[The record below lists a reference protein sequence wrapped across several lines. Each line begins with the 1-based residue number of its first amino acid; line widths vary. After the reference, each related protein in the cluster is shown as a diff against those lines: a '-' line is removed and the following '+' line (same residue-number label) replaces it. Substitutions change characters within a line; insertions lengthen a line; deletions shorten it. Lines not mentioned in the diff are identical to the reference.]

1 MKWNQ
6 LLRKEFT
13 EIIKSKKILIP
24 IIAVL
29 FVPIL
34 YAGMFLWAFWD
45 PYKQLDDLPVAVVNL
60 DKGAVFDGKPI
71 EVGKGLVDNLK
82 DNTSFK
88 WEFVSEKEAEKGM
101 EGRKYYML
109 VRIPDDFSSNA
120 TTLLKDDPKP
130 LNLEYIPNESLNFL
144 SSQIGGTAIE
154 KIKGEVSS
162 TLTKT
167 YAEKMFDSI
176 QDVSKGL
183 ADGAEGANKL
193 HDGSS
198 ELHDG
203 SSKVTDGLHTLQGKS
218 GEMKDGA
225 QKLADGSN
233 KLVDGSGKV
242 TNGLNTL
249 NSKTGEMQTG
259 IGKLVDGS
267 GKVTDGLHVLN
278 SNVGIGKLVSGSG
291 KVTDGLH
298 VLNSNAGIGKLVS
311 GSGKVTDGLHVL
323 NSNAGIGKLVDG
335 SGKVTD
341 GLHALNSNAGIG
353 KLVDGSGKVTNGLN
367 MLNSKTGEMQTGI
380 GKLVSGSGKVT
391 DGLNTLN
398 SKTGEMQKGIGEL
411 RDGSEKVTG
420 GLNELVSKS
429 GDLKTGTTDLSN
441 GMGKLV
447 EGRSQLEK
455 GSQEIQKGLQDLNSN
470 VQKSAAGLEEMQSK
484 VPSILNTVNE
494 KIDGA
499 GANVNQLNELTQ
511 STAGDAKTAAQD
523 VANLQ
528 KQIESLP
535 KEYQEQLQPFITSAV
550 KSTATVQ
557 QKAAGVAGGTNKLN
571 EEVKQLKGEIHQTTN
586 GLQNK
591 LPNPEG
597 VKTLAGGIEK
607 LTNAQNE
614 FVSKFHGFGEGLDKA
629 KIGANKLKDGSVQL
643 IDGVT
648 QLQSGSGK
656 VTAGLGELYAGANQM
671 AGGINQLADGSA
683 QVTGGLGTVSERA
696 NQMAG
701 GINQLADGSS
711 QVTGGLGT
719 VSVGVSKLA
728 DGSGQVTDGLGTVS
742 VGVSKL
748 ADGSGQVTG
757 GLGTVSVGVSKL
769 ADGSSQVTGGL
780 GTVSVAVNQLAD
792 GSSQVTGGLG
802 TLSAGANQMSGG
814 ITQLTDGSSQVT
826 TGLGTLNG
834 GLNQMSTGSTQ
845 LIDGVN
851 KLADGSGKVTDG
863 LVKVNDGSGELAEK
877 LGEGAEKTGEVK
889 GTDKTYDMFAS
900 PVKVKTEKMAEVPN
914 YGTGF
919 TPYFLSLGLFVGA
932 LLLSI
937 VYPLRDTVGVPKSGF
952 SWFISKFGVL
962 LSVGIIQAIVAD
974 VILLFGLGVEVQS
987 IPYFIL
993 FSIVTSLAFIA
1004 LIQCLVTA
1012 FGDAGRFIAII
1023 TLIIQLTTSAGT
1035 FPLEL
1040 IPKFLQPF
1048 NAWLPMTYS
1057 VSGLKAVVSSG
1068 DFNFMWQNIGMLM
1081 IFIVVLSLGTIA
1093 SLTLMHKRQFKN
1105 VAENQSV
1112 EA

>member
-1 MKWNQ
+1 MKGNQ

-13 EIIKSKKILIP
+13 QIIKSKKILIP

-88 WEFVSEKEAEKGM
+88 WEFVSEKEAKRGM

-203 SSKVTDGLHTLQGKS
+203 SSKVTDGLHTLQEKS
-218 GEMKDGA
+218 GEMKDGV

-249 NSKTGEMQTG
+249 NSKTGEMQIG

-267 GKVTDGLHVLN
+267 GKVTNGLNTLN
-278 SNVGIGKLVSGSG
+278 SKTGEMQIGIGKLV
-291 KVTDGLH
+291 D
-298 VLNSNAGIGKLVS
+298 

-353 KLVDGSGKVTNGLN
+353 KLVDGSGKVTDGLHA
-367 MLNSKTGEMQTGI
+367 LNSNAGI
-380 GKLVSGSGKVT
+380 GKLVDGSGKVT

-398 SKTGEMQKGIGEL
+398 SKTGEL

-420 GLNELVSKS
+420 GLNKLVSKS
-429 GDLKTGTTDLSN
+429 GELKTGTTDLSN

-447 EGRSQLEK
+447 EGQSQLEK
-455 GSQEIQKGLQDLNSN
+455 GSQEIQKGLQELNSS

-511 STAGDAKTAAQD
+511 STAGDAKNAAQE

-535 KEYQEQLQPFITSAV
+535 KEYQEQLQPFVTSAV

-586 GLQNK
+586 GLQKN
-591 LPNPEG
+591 LPNPAG
-597 VKTLAGGIEK
+597 IKTLAGGIEK
-607 LTNAQNE
+607 LTSAQNE
-614 FVSKFHGFGEGLDKA
+614 FVSKFHGFGEGLDNA
-629 KIGANKLKDGSVQL
+629 KIGADKLKDGSVQL

-648 QLQSGSGK
+648 QLQSGSEK
-656 VTAGLGELYAGANQM
+656 VTAGLGQLSAGVNQ
-671 AGGINQLADGSA
+671 
-683 QVTGGLGTVSERA
+683 
-696 NQMAG
+696 
-701 GINQLADGSS
+701 
-711 QVTGGLGT
+711 
-719 VSVGVSKLA
+719 LA
-728 DGSGQVTDGLGTVS
+728 DGSGQVTGGLGTLS

-757 GLGTVSVGVSKL
+757 GLGTLSVGVTK
-769 ADGSSQVTGGL
+769 
-780 GTVSVAVNQLAD
+780 LAD

-802 TLSAGANQMSGG
+802 TLSAGVNQLADGSGQVTGGLGTLSAGANQMAGG
-814 ITQLTDGSSQVT
+814 VNQLADGSSQVTDGLGTLSVGANQMAGGVNQLADGSNQVT

-834 GLNQMSTGSTQ
+834 GLNKMSTGSTQ

-863 LVKVNDGSGELAEK
+863 LEKVNDGSGELAEK

-1068 DFNFMWQNIGMLM
+1068 DFNFMWQNVGVLM

-1093 SLTLMHKRQFKN
+1093 SLTWMHKRQFRN
-1105 VAENQSV
+1105 IAENQSI

>member
-45 PYKQLDDLPVAVVNL
+45 PYEQLDDLPVAVVNL

-88 WEFVSEKEAEKGM
+88 WEFVSEKEAKKGM

-109 VRIPDDFSSNA
+109 VRIPDNFSSNA

-193 HDGSS
+193 HDGSN

-218 GEMKDGA
+218 GEMKDGVG
-225 QKLADGSN
+225 KLADGSN

-249 NSKTGEMQTG
+249 NSKTGEMQ
-259 IGKLVDGS
+259 I
-267 GKVTDGLHVLN
+267 
-278 SNVGIGKLVSGSG
+278 
-291 KVTDGLH
+291 
-298 VLNSNAGIGKLVS
+298 
-311 GSGKVTDGLHVL
+311 
-323 NSNAGIGKLVDG
+323 
-335 SGKVTD
+335 
-341 GLHALNSNAGIG
+341 GIG

-367 MLNSKTGEMQTGI
+367 TLNSKTGEMQIGI
-380 GKLVSGSGKVT
+380 GKLVDGSGKVT

-411 RDGSEKVTG
+411 HDGSEKVTG
-420 GLNELVSKS
+420 GLNKLVSKS
-429 GDLKTGTTDLSN
+429 GELKTGTTDLSN
-441 GMGKLV
+441 GMEQLV
-447 EGRSQLEK
+447 GGQRQLEEA
-455 GSQEIQKGLQDLNSN
+455 SQEIEKGLQDLNSK
-470 VQKSAAGLEEMQSK
+470 VKSSAAALEEMQSK
-484 VPSILNTVNE
+484 GPSILNTVNE

-511 STAGDAKTAAQD
+511 STAGDAKNAAQD

-535 KEYQEQLQPFITSAV
+535 KEYQEQLQPFITNAV
-550 KSTATVQ
+550 KNTATVQ

-571 EEVKQLKGEIHQTTN
+571 EEVKQLKGEIDQKTSDT
-586 GLQNK
+586 QNK
-591 LPNPEG
+591 LPDTEKLDSLTDN
-597 VKTLAGGIEK
+597 IEK
-607 LTNAQNE
+607 LASIQKG
-614 FVSKFHGFGEGLDKA
+614 FVGNFQGFGKNLNAA
-629 KIGANKLKDGSVQL
+629 KEGANQFKNESGQL
-643 IDGVT
+643 IDAIN
-648 QLQSGSGK
+648 QLADGSGK
-656 VTAGLGELYAGANQM
+656 VTGGLGALSAGANQM
-671 AGGINQLADGSA
+671 AGGVNQLA
-683 QVTGGLGTVSERA
+683 
-696 NQMAG
+696 N
-701 GINQLADGSS
+701 GSS

-719 VSVGVSKLA
+719 LSAGA
-728 DGSGQVTDGLGTVS
+728 NQM
-742 VGVSKL
+742 
-748 ADGSGQVTG
+748 AG
-757 GLGTVSVGVSKL
+757 G
-769 ADGSSQVTGGL
+769 
-780 GTVSVAVNQLAD
+780 VNQLAD

-802 TLSAGANQMSGG
+802 TLSVGANQMAGG
-814 ITQLTDGSSQVT
+814 VNQLADGSNQVT

-1068 DFNFMWQNIGMLM
+1068 DFNFMWQNVGVLM

-1093 SLTLMHKRQFKN
+1093 SLTWMHKRQFRN
-1105 VAENQSV
+1105 IAENQSI

>member
-1 MKWNQ
+1 MKGNQ

-60 DKGAVFDGKPI
+60 DKGAVFDGKSI

-82 DNTSFK
+82 DNKSFK
-88 WEFVSEKEAEKGM
+88 WEFVSEKEAKKGM
-101 EGRKYYML
+101 EARKYYML

-120 TTLLKDDPKP
+120 TTLLKDNPKP

-154 KIKGEVSS
+154 KIKTEVSS

-218 GEMKDGA
+218 GEMKDGV

-242 TNGLNTL
+242 TNGLNVL
-249 NSKTGEMQTG
+249 NSKTGEMQ
-259 IGKLVDGS
+259 V
-267 GKVTDGLHVLN
+267 
-278 SNVGIGKLVSGSG
+278 
-291 KVTDGLH
+291 
-298 VLNSNAGIGKLVS
+298 
-311 GSGKVTDGLHVL
+311 
-323 NSNAGIGKLVDG
+323 
-335 SGKVTD
+335 
-341 GLHALNSNAGIG
+341 GIG

-367 MLNSKTGEMQTGI
+367 TLNSKTSEMQAGI
-380 GKLVSGSGKVT
+380 GKLVDGSGKVT

-411 RDGSEKVTG
+411 HDGSEKLTG
-420 GLNELVSKS
+420 GLNKLVSKS
-429 GDLKTGTTDLSN
+429 GELQTGTTDLSN
-441 GMGKLV
+441 GMEQLV
-447 EGRSQLEK
+447 GGQNQLEVA
-455 GSQEIQKGLQDLNSN
+455 SQKIEKGLQDLNSK
-470 VQKSAAGLEEMQSK
+470 VKSSAAGLEEIQSK
-484 VPSILNTVNE
+484 GPSILNTVNE

-511 STAGDAKTAAQD
+511 STAGDAKNAEQE
-523 VANLQ
+523 VVNLQ

-571 EEVKQLKGEIHQTTN
+571 EEVKQLKGEINQKTSDA
-586 GLQNK
+586 QNK
-591 LPNPEG
+591 LPNTAKLDSLTE
-597 VKTLAGGIEK
+597 GIEK
-607 LTNAQNE
+607 LASAQKG
-614 FVSKFHGFGEGLDKA
+614 FVENFQGFGKNLNVA
-629 KIGANKLKDGSVQL
+629 KEGANKFKNESGQL
-643 IDGVT
+643 IDAIN
-648 QLQSGSGK
+648 QLADGSGK
-656 VTAGLGELYAGANQM
+656 VTGGLGALSAGANQM
-671 AGGINQLADGSA
+671 AGG
-683 QVTGGLGTVSERA
+683 VH
-696 NQMAG
+696 
-701 GINQLADGSS
+701 QLADGSS
-711 QVTGGLGT
+711 QVTGGLGQL
-719 VSVGVSKLA
+719 SAGA
-728 DGSGQVTDGLGTVS
+728 NQM
-742 VGVSKL
+742 
-748 ADGSGQVTG
+748 AG
-757 GLGTVSVGVSKL
+757 G
-769 ADGSSQVTGGL
+769 
-780 GTVSVAVNQLAD
+780 VNQLAD
-792 GSSQVTGGLG
+792 GSSKVTGGLG
-802 TLSAGANQMSGG
+802 TLSVGANQMAGG
-814 ITQLTDGSSQVT
+814 VNQLADGSGQVT

-834 GLNQMSTGSTQ
+834 GLNQMSNGSTQ

-962 LSVGIIQAIVAD
+962 LSVGIIQAVVAD

-1023 TLIIQLTTSAGT
+1023 TLIMQLTTSAGT

-1068 DFNFMWQNIGMLM
+1068 DFDFMWQNIGMLM

>member
-1 MKWNQ
+1 MKGNQ

-82 DNTSFK
+82 DNKSFK
-88 WEFVSEKEAEKGM
+88 WEFVSEKEAKKGM

-120 TTLLKDDPKP
+120 TTLLKDNPKP

-154 KIKGEVSS
+154 KIKTEVSS

-176 QDVSKGL
+176 KDVSKGL
-183 ADGAEGANKL
+183 ADGAEGANEL

-218 GEMKDGA
+218 GEMKDGV

-233 KLVDGSGKV
+233 KLVDESGKV

-259 IGKLVDGS
+259 IGKLQDGS
-267 GKVTDGLHVLN
+267 GKVTG
-278 SNVGIGKLVSGSG
+278 
-291 KVTDGLH
+291 
-298 VLNSNAGIGKLVS
+298 
-311 GSGKVTDGLHVL
+311 
-323 NSNAGIGKLVDG
+323 
-335 SGKVTD
+335 
-341 GLHALNSNAGIG
+341 
-353 KLVDGSGKVTNGLN
+353 
-367 MLNSKTGEMQTGI
+367 
-380 GKLVSGSGKVT
+380 
-391 DGLNTLN
+391 GLNTLN
-398 SKTGEMQKGIGEL
+398 SKTGEL

-420 GLNELVSKS
+420 GLNKLVSKS
-429 GDLKTGTTDLSN
+429 GELQTGTTNLSN

-447 EGRSQLEK
+447 EGQSQLEK
-455 GSQEIQKGLQDLNSN
+455 GSQAIQKGLQDLNSN
-470 VQKSAAGLEEMQSK
+470 VQNSAAGLEEMQSK
-484 VPSILNTVNE
+484 VPSILNAVNE

-499 GANVNQLNELTQ
+499 GENVNQLNELTQ
-511 STAGDAKTAAQD
+511 STAGDAKNAAQE

-528 KQIESLP
+528 KKIESLP

-557 QKAAGVAGGTNKLN
+557 QKATGVAGGTNKLN
-571 EEVKQLKGEIHQTTN
+571 EEVKQLKGEIDQKTS

-591 LPNPEG
+591 LPNSEG
-597 VKTLAGGIEK
+597 VKTLADGIEK

-614 FVSKFHGFGEGLDKA
+614 FVSKFYGFGEGLDNA
-629 KIGANKLKDGSVQL
+629 KIGADKLKDGSVQL
-643 IDGVT
+643 IDGIT

-656 VTAGLGELYAGANQM
+656 VTAGLGQLSAG
-671 AGGINQLADGSA
+671 
-683 QVTGGLGTVSERA
+683 
-696 NQMAG
+696 
-701 GINQLADGSS
+701 
-711 QVTGGLGT
+711 
-719 VSVGVSKLA
+719 
-728 DGSGQVTDGLGTVS
+728 
-742 VGVSKL
+742 
-748 ADGSGQVTG
+748 
-757 GLGTVSVGVSKL
+757 
-769 ADGSSQVTGGL
+769 
-780 GTVSVAVNQLAD
+780 VNQLVD

-802 TLSAGANQMSGG
+802 TLSVGTSQMTGG
-814 ITQLTDGSSQVT
+814 ITQLADGSSQVT

-834 GLNQMSTGSTQ
+834 GLNKMSTGSTQ

-993 FSIVTSLAFIA
+993 FSIITSLAFIA

-1023 TLIIQLTTSAGT
+1023 TLIMQLTTSAGT

>member
-88 WEFVSEKEAEKGM
+88 WEFVSEKEAKKGM

-109 VRIPDDFSSNA
+109 VRIPDNFSSNA

-183 ADGAEGANKL
+183 ADGAEGASKL

-218 GEMKDGA
+218 GEMKDGV

-249 NSKTGEMQTG
+249 NSKTGEMQIG

-267 GKVTDGLHVLN
+267 GKVTVGLNTLN
-278 SNVGIGKLVSGSG
+278 SKTGEMQK
-291 KVTDGLH
+291 
-298 VLNSNAGIGKLVS
+298 
-311 GSGKVTDGLHVL
+311 
-323 NSNAGIGKLVDG
+323 GIGKLVDG
-335 SGKVTD
+335 SGK
-341 GLHALNSNAGIG
+341 L
-353 KLVDGSGKVTNGLN
+353 TNGLIT
-367 MLNSKTGEMQTGI
+367 LNSKTSEMQTGI
-380 GKLVSGSGKVT
+380 GKLVDGSGKVT

-398 SKTGEMQKGIGEL
+398 SKTGEL

-420 GLNELVSKS
+420 GLNQLVSKS
-429 GDLKTGTTDLSN
+429 GELKAGTTDLSN
-441 GMGKLV
+441 GMGKLA
-447 EGRSQLEK
+447 EGQSQLEK

-484 VPSILNTVNE
+484 IPSILNTVNE

-511 STAGDAKTAAQD
+511 STAGDAKNAAQEI
-523 VANLQ
+523 ANLQ

-535 KEYQEQLQPFITSAV
+535 KEYQEQLQPYITNAA

-557 QKAAGVAGGTNKLN
+557 QKATGVAGGTNKLN

-614 FVSKFHGFGEGLDKA
+614 FVSKFHGFGEGLDNA
-629 KIGANKLKDGSVQL
+629 KIGADKLKDGSVQL

-656 VTAGLGELYAGANQM
+656 VTAGLGQLSAGVNQLADGSNQVTGGLGTLSAGANQM
-671 AGGINQLADGSA
+671 AGG
-683 QVTGGLGTVSERA
+683 V
-696 NQMAG
+696 
-701 GINQLADGSS
+701 NQLADGSS

-719 VSVGVSKLA
+719 VSA
-728 DGSGQVTDGLGTVS
+728 
-742 VGVSKL
+742 GVSKL

-757 GLGTVSVGVSKL
+757 GLGTVSVV
-769 ADGSSQVTGGL
+769 VT
-780 GTVSVAVNQLAD
+780 QLAD

-802 TLSAGANQMSGG
+802 TLSAGANQMAGG
-814 ITQLTDGSSQVT
+814 VNQLADGSSQVTGGLGTLSVGANQMTGGVNQLADGSGQVT

-834 GLNQMSTGSTQ
+834 GLNKMSTGSTQ

-974 VILLFGLGVEVQS
+974 IILLFGLGVEVQS

-1068 DFNFMWQNIGMLM
+1068 DFNFMWQNVGILM

-1093 SLTLMHKRQFKN
+1093 SLTWMHKRQFRN
-1105 VAENQSV
+1105 IAENQSV

>member
-82 DNTSFK
+82 DNKSFK
-88 WEFVSEKEAEKGM
+88 WEFVSEKEAKKGM

-109 VRIPDDFSSNA
+109 VRIPNDFSSNA

-218 GEMKDGA
+218 GEMKDGVG
-225 QKLADGSN
+225 KLADGSN
-233 KLVDGSGKV
+233 KLVDGSGKVTAGLNTLNSKTGIGKLQDGSGKVTDGLNTLNGKTGEMQTGIGKLVDGSGKV

-249 NSKTGEMQTG
+249 NSKTGE
-259 IGKLVDGS
+259 
-267 GKVTDGLHVLN
+267 
-278 SNVGIGKLVSGSG
+278 
-291 KVTDGLH
+291 
-298 VLNSNAGIGKLVS
+298 
-311 GSGKVTDGLHVL
+311 
-323 NSNAGIGKLVDG
+323 
-335 SGKVTD
+335 
-341 GLHALNSNAGIG
+341 
-353 KLVDGSGKVTNGLN
+353 
-367 MLNSKTGEMQTGI
+367 
-380 GKLVSGSGKVT
+380 
-391 DGLNTLN
+391 
-398 SKTGEMQKGIGEL
+398 L

-420 GLNELVSKS
+420 GLNKLVSKS
-429 GDLKTGTTDLSN
+429 GELQTGTTDLSN
-441 GMGKLV
+441 GMGKLA
-447 EGRSQLEK
+447 EGKSQLEK
-455 GSQEIQKGLQDLNSN
+455 GSQEIQKGLQELNSN
-470 VQKSAAGLEEMQSK
+470 VQKSAVGLEEMQSK

-511 STAGDAKTAAQD
+511 STAGDAKNAAQE

-535 KEYQEQLQPFITSAV
+535 KEYQEQLQPFVTSAV

-557 QKAAGVAGGTNKLN
+557 QKATGVAGGTNKLN
-571 EEVKQLKGEIHQTTN
+571 EEVKQLTGEIHQTTN

-591 LPNPEG
+591 LPNPAG
-597 VKTLAGGIEK
+597 VKTLAGGVEK

-629 KIGANKLKDGSVQL
+629 KIGADKLKDGSVQL

-656 VTAGLGELYAGANQM
+656 VTAGLGQLSAGA
-671 AGGINQLADGSA
+671 NQLADGSN
-683 QVTGGLGTVSERA
+683 QVTGGLGTLSVGA

-719 VSVGVSKLA
+719 LSVGVTKLA
-728 DGSGQVTDGLGTVS
+728 DGS
-742 VGVSKL
+742 
-748 ADGSGQVTG
+748 
-757 GLGTVSVGVSKL
+757 
-769 ADGSSQVTGGL
+769 
-780 GTVSVAVNQLAD
+780 N
-792 GSSQVTGGLG
+792 
-802 TLSAGANQMSGG
+802 
-814 ITQLTDGSSQVT
+814 QVT
-826 TGLGTLNG
+826 TGLGALNG
-834 GLNQMSTGSTQ
+834 GLNKMSTGSTQ

-1068 DFNFMWQNIGMLM
+1068 DFDFMWQNVGVLM

-1093 SLTLMHKRQFKN
+1093 SLTWMHKRQFRN
-1105 VAENQSV
+1105 IAENQSV

>member
-1 MKWNQ
+1 MKGNQ

-82 DNTSFK
+82 DNKSFK
-88 WEFVSEKEAEKGM
+88 WEFVSEKEAKKGM

-120 TTLLKDDPKP
+120 TTLLKDNPKP

-154 KIKGEVSS
+154 KIKTEVSS

-176 QDVSKGL
+176 KDVSKGL
-183 ADGAEGANKL
+183 ADGAEGASKL

-218 GEMKDGA
+218 GEMKDGV

-233 KLVDGSGKV
+233 KLVDGSGKVTNGLNVLNSKTGEMQVGIGKLVDGSGKV

-249 NSKTGEMQTG
+249 NSKTGEMQIG

-267 GKVTDGLHVLN
+267 GKVTDGLH
-278 SNVGIGKLVSGSG
+278 
-291 KVTDGLH
+291 
-298 VLNSNAGIGKLVS
+298 A
-311 GSGKVTDGLHVL
+311 L

-353 KLVDGSGKVTNGLN
+353 KLVDGSGKVT
-367 MLNSKTGEMQTGI
+367 
-380 GKLVSGSGKVT
+380 

-398 SKTGEMQKGIGEL
+398 SKTGEL

-420 GLNELVSKS
+420 GLNKLVSKS
-429 GDLKTGTTDLSN
+429 GELKTGTTDLSN

-447 EGRSQLEK
+447 EGQSQLEE
-455 GSQEIQKGLQDLNSN
+455 GSQAIQKGLQELNSN

-511 STAGDAKTAAQD
+511 STAGDAKNAAQE

-586 GLQNK
+586 GLQKN
-591 LPNPEG
+591 LPNPAG
-597 VKTLAGGIEK
+597 IKTLAGGIEK
-607 LTNAQNE
+607 LTSAQNE
-614 FVSKFHGFGEGLDKA
+614 FVSKFHGFGEGLDNA
-629 KIGANKLKDGSVQL
+629 KIGADKLKDGSVQL

-656 VTAGLGELYAGANQM
+656 VTAGLGQLSAGVNQ
-671 AGGINQLADGSA
+671 
-683 QVTGGLGTVSERA
+683 
-696 NQMAG
+696 
-701 GINQLADGSS
+701 
-711 QVTGGLGT
+711 
-719 VSVGVSKLA
+719 LA
-728 DGSGQVTDGLGTVS
+728 DGSGQVTGGLGTLS

-757 GLGTVSVGVSKL
+757 GLGTLSVGVTK
-769 ADGSSQVTGGL
+769 
-780 GTVSVAVNQLAD
+780 LAD

-802 TLSAGANQMSGG
+802 TLSAGANQMAGG
-814 ITQLTDGSSQVT
+814 VNQLADGSSQVT
-826 TGLGTLNG
+826 DGLGTLSVGANQMAGGVNQLADGSNQVTTSLGTLNG
-834 GLNQMSTGSTQ
+834 GLNKMSTGSTQ

-851 KLADGSGKVTDG
+851 KLADGSGQVTDG

-993 FSIVTSLAFIA
+993 FSIITSLAFIA

-1023 TLIIQLTTSAGT
+1023 TLIMQLTTSAGT

-1068 DFNFMWQNIGMLM
+1068 DFDFMWQNIGMLM

>member
-1 MKWNQ
+1 MKGNQ

-13 EIIKSKKILIP
+13 QIIKSKKILIP

-88 WEFVSEKEAEKGM
+88 WEFVSEKKKKKGM

-120 TTLLKDDPKP
+120 TTLLKDEPKP

-154 KIKGEVSS
+154 KIKGEVAS

-183 ADGAEGANKL
+183 ADGAEGASKL
-193 HDGSS
+193 HDGSN

-218 GEMKDGA
+218 GEMKDGV

-233 KLVDGSGKV
+233 KLQDGSGKV
-242 TNGLNTL
+242 TAGLNTL
-249 NSKTGEMQTG
+249 NSKSG
-259 IGKLVDGS
+259 IGKLQD
-267 GKVTDGLHVLN
+267 
-278 SNVGIGKLVSGSG
+278 
-291 KVTDGLH
+291 
-298 VLNSNAGIGKLVS
+298 
-311 GSGKVTDGLHVL
+311 
-323 NSNAGIGKLVDG
+323 
-335 SGKVTD
+335 
-341 GLHALNSNAGIG
+341 
-353 KLVDGSGKVTNGLN
+353 
-367 MLNSKTGEMQTGI
+367 
-380 GKLVSGSGKVT
+380 GSGKVT

-398 SKTGEMQKGIGEL
+398 SKTGEMQKGISEL
-411 RDGSEKVTG
+411 HDGSEKVTN
-420 GLNELVSKS
+420 GLSILVSKT
-429 GDLKTGTTDLSN
+429 GELKTGTTELSN
-441 GMGKLV
+441 GMEKLV
-447 EGRSQLEK
+447 GGQSQLEK
-455 GSQEIQKGLQDLNSN
+455 GSQEIQKGLQELNN
-470 VQKSAAGLEEMQSK
+470 KVQNSVAGLGEMQLK

-494 KIDGA
+494 KIDGT

-511 STAGDAKTAAQD
+511 STAGDAKNAAQD

-535 KEYQEQLQPFITSAV
+535 KEYQEQLQPFITNAV

-571 EEVKQLKGEIHQTTN
+571 EEVKQLKGEISEKTSGMQS
-586 GLQNK
+586 K
-591 LPNPEG
+591 MPNPEDVG
-597 VKTLAGGIEK
+597 NLTSGIKK

-614 FVSKFHGFGEGLDKA
+614 FVSKFHGLGEGVGNA
-629 KIGANKLKDGSVQL
+629 KVGADRLKNGSGQL
-643 IDGVT
+643 IDGVN
-648 QLQSGSGK
+648 QLFDGSGK
-656 VTAGLGELYAGANQM
+656 VTE
-671 AGGINQLADGSA
+671 
-683 QVTGGLGTVSERA
+683 GLGTLSVGA

-719 VSVGVSKLA
+719 LSVGITKLA
-728 DGSGQVTDGLGTVS
+728 DGS
-742 VGVSKL
+742 
-748 ADGSGQVTG
+748 
-757 GLGTVSVGVSKL
+757 
-769 ADGSSQVTGGL
+769 
-780 GTVSVAVNQLAD
+780 N
-792 GSSQVTGGLG
+792 
-802 TLSAGANQMSGG
+802 
-814 ITQLTDGSSQVT
+814 QVT
-826 TGLGTLNG
+826 TGIGTLNG
-834 GLNQMSTGSTQ
+834 GLNKMSTGSTQ

-952 SWFISKFGVL
+952 SWFISKFSVL
-962 LSVGIIQAIVAD
+962 LSVGIIQAVVAD

-1068 DFNFMWQNIGMLM
+1068 DFNFMWQNIGILM

-1093 SLTLMHKRQFKN
+1093 SLTWMHKRQFKN
-1105 VAENQSV
+1105 IAENQSV

>member
-1 MKWNQ
+1 MKGNQ

-82 DNTSFK
+82 DNKSFK
-88 WEFVSEKEAEKGM
+88 WEFVSEKEAKKGM

-109 VRIPDDFSSNA
+109 VRIPNDFSSNA

-154 KIKGEVSS
+154 KIKGEVAS

-218 GEMKDGA
+218 GEMKDGV

-249 NSKTGEMQTG
+249 NSKTGEMQ
-259 IGKLVDGS
+259 I
-267 GKVTDGLHVLN
+267 
-278 SNVGIGKLVSGSG
+278 
-291 KVTDGLH
+291 
-298 VLNSNAGIGKLVS
+298 
-311 GSGKVTDGLHVL
+311 
-323 NSNAGIGKLVDG
+323 
-335 SGKVTD
+335 
-341 GLHALNSNAGIG
+341 GIG

-367 MLNSKTGEMQTGI
+367 TLNSKTSEMQAGI
-380 GKLVSGSGKVT
+380 GKLVDGSGKVT

-398 SKTGEMQKGIGEL
+398 SKTGEIQKGIGEL
-411 RDGSEKVTG
+411 HDGSEKLTG
-420 GLNELVSKS
+420 GLNKLVSKS
-429 GDLKTGTTDLSN
+429 GELQTGTTDLSN
-441 GMGKLV
+441 GMEQLV
-447 EGRSQLEK
+447 GGQNQLEVA
-455 GSQEIQKGLQDLNSN
+455 SQKIEKGLQDLNSK
-470 VQKSAAGLEEMQSK
+470 VKSSAAGLEEIQSK
-484 VPSILNTVNE
+484 GPSILNTVNE

-511 STAGDAKTAAQD
+511 STAGDAKNAEQE
-523 VANLQ
+523 VVNLQ

-571 EEVKQLKGEIHQTTN
+571 EEVKQLKGEINQKTSDA
-586 GLQNK
+586 QNK
-591 LPNPEG
+591 LPNTAKLDSLTE
-597 VKTLAGGIEK
+597 GIEK
-607 LTNAQNE
+607 LASAQKG
-614 FVSKFHGFGEGLDKA
+614 FVENFQGFGKNLNVA
-629 KIGANKLKDGSVQL
+629 KEGANKFKNESGQL
-643 IDGVT
+643 IDAIN
-648 QLQSGSGK
+648 QLADGSGK
-656 VTAGLGELYAGANQM
+656 VTGGLGALSAGANQM
-671 AGGINQLADGSA
+671 AGG
-683 QVTGGLGTVSERA
+683 VH
-696 NQMAG
+696 
-701 GINQLADGSS
+701 QLADGSS
-711 QVTGGLGT
+711 QVTGGLGQL
-719 VSVGVSKLA
+719 SAGA
-728 DGSGQVTDGLGTVS
+728 NQM
-742 VGVSKL
+742 
-748 ADGSGQVTG
+748 AG
-757 GLGTVSVGVSKL
+757 G
-769 ADGSSQVTGGL
+769 
-780 GTVSVAVNQLAD
+780 VNQLAD
-792 GSSQVTGGLG
+792 GSSKVTGGLG
-802 TLSAGANQMSGG
+802 TLSVGANQMAGG
-814 ITQLTDGSSQVT
+814 VNQLADGSGQVT

-834 GLNQMSTGSTQ
+834 GLNQMSNGSTQ

-993 FSIVTSLAFIA
+993 FSIITSLAFIA

-1023 TLIIQLTTSAGT
+1023 TLIMQLTTSAGT

-1068 DFNFMWQNIGMLM
+1068 DFDFMWKNIGILM
-1081 IFIVVLSLGTIA
+1081 IFIVVLSFGTIV
-1093 SLTLMHKRQFKN
+1093 SLTLMHKRKFKN
-1105 VAENQSV
+1105 VVGNQSV

>member
-6 LLRKEFT
+6 LLRIEFT

-88 WEFVSEKEAEKGM
+88 WEFVSEKEAKKGM

-120 TTLLKDDPKP
+120 TTLLKDNPKP

-154 KIKGEVSS
+154 KIKGEVAS

-218 GEMKDGA
+218 GEMKDGV

-259 IGKLVDGS
+259 IGKLQDGS
-267 GKVTDGLHVLN
+267 QKVT
-278 SNVGIGKLVSGSG
+278 
-291 KVTDGLH
+291 
-298 VLNSNAGIGKLVS
+298 A
-311 GSGKVTDGLHVL
+311 
-323 NSNAGIGKLVDG
+323 
-335 SGKVTD
+335 
-341 GLHALNSNAGIG
+341 
-353 KLVDGSGKVTNGLN
+353 
-367 MLNSKTGEMQTGI
+367 
-380 GKLVSGSGKVT
+380 
-391 DGLNTLN
+391 GLNTLVN
-398 SKTGEMQKGIGEL
+398 
-411 RDGSEKVTG
+411 
-420 GLNELVSKS
+420 KS
-429 GDLKTGTTDLSN
+429 GELKTGTNELAA
-441 GMGKLV
+441 GMEQLV
-447 EGRSQLEK
+447 GGQSQLE
-455 GSQEIQKGLQDLNSN
+455 GVSQKIEKGLQELDSK
-470 VQKSAAGLEEMQSK
+470 VKSSAAGLEEMQAK
-484 VPSILNTVNE
+484 VPTILNKVNE

-499 GANVNQLNELTQ
+499 EKNVNQLNGFTQ
-511 STAGDAKTAAQD
+511 STAGDAKNAAQD

-535 KEYQEQLQPFITSAV
+535 KEYQEQLQPYITNAA

-557 QKAAGVAGGTNKLN
+557 QKVAVVSGGTKKLN
-571 EEVKQLKGEIHQTTN
+571 EEVNQLKGEINQKASEM
-586 GLQNK
+586 QNK
-591 LPNPEG
+591 LPNS
-597 VKTLAGGIEK
+597 GGINTLTDGIRK
-607 LTNAQNE
+607 LMNAQNQ
-614 FVSKFHGFGEGLDKA
+614 FVSKFHGFGEGLNNA
-629 KIGANKLKDGSVQL
+629 KVGVNKLNKGSDQL

-648 QLQSGSGK
+648 
-656 VTAGLGELYAGANQM
+656 
-671 AGGINQLADGSA
+671 
-683 QVTGGLGTVSERA
+683 
-696 NQMAG
+696 
-701 GINQLADGSS
+701 
-711 QVTGGLGT
+711 
-719 VSVGVSKLA
+719 
-728 DGSGQVTDGLGTVS
+728 
-742 VGVSKL
+742 
-748 ADGSGQVTG
+748 
-757 GLGTVSVGVSKL
+757 
-769 ADGSSQVTGGL
+769 
-780 GTVSVAVNQLAD
+780 QLAD

-814 ITQLTDGSSQVT
+814 ITQLVDGSSQVT

-900 PVKVKTEKMAEVPN
+900 PVKVKTEKIAEVPN

-1023 TLIIQLTTSAGT
+1023 TLIMQLTTSAGT

-1068 DFNFMWQNIGMLM
+1068 DFDFMWQNIGMLM

>member
-1 MKWNQ
+1 MKGNQ

-13 EIIKSKKILIP
+13 EIIKNKKILIP

-82 DNTSFK
+82 DNKSFK
-88 WEFVSEKEAEKGM
+88 WEFVSEKEAKKGM

-154 KIKGEVSS
+154 KIKGEVAS

-218 GEMKDGA
+218 GEMKDGVG
-225 QKLADGSN
+225 KLF
-233 KLVDGSGKV
+233 DGSGKV
-242 TNGLNTL
+242 TAGLNTL
-249 NSKTGEMQTG
+249 NSKTGEMQIG
-259 IGKLVDGS
+259 IGKLVD
-267 GKVTDGLHVLN
+267 
-278 SNVGIGKLVSGSG
+278 
-291 KVTDGLH
+291 
-298 VLNSNAGIGKLVS
+298 

-335 SGKVTD
+335 SGKVT
-341 GLHALNSNAGIG
+341 A
-353 KLVDGSGKVTNGLN
+353 
-367 MLNSKTGEMQTGI
+367 
-380 GKLVSGSGKVT
+380 
-391 DGLNTLN
+391 GLNTLN
-398 SKTGEMQKGIGEL
+398 SKTGEL

-420 GLNELVSKS
+420 GLNKLVSKS

-499 GANVNQLNELTQ
+499 RANINQLNELTQ
-511 STAGDAKTAAQD
+511 STVGDAKTAAQD

-591 LPNPEG
+591 LPNPAG
-597 VKTLAGGIEK
+597 MKALAGGVEK

-614 FVSKFHGFGEGLDKA
+614 FVSKFHGFGEGLDNA
-629 KIGANKLKDGSVQL
+629 KIGADKLKDGSVQL

-656 VTAGLGELYAGANQM
+656 VTDGLGQLSAGV
-671 AGGINQLADGSA
+671 NQLVEGSN
-683 QVTGGLGTVSERA
+683 QVTGGLGTLS
-696 NQMAG
+696 AG
-701 GINQLADGSS
+701 
-711 QVTGGLGT
+711 
-719 VSVGVSKLA
+719 
-728 DGSGQVTDGLGTVS
+728 
-742 VGVSKL
+742 
-748 ADGSGQVTG
+748 
-757 GLGTVSVGVSKL
+757 
-769 ADGSSQVTGGL
+769 
-780 GTVSVAVNQLAD
+780 VNQLTD

-802 TLSAGANQMSGG
+802 TLSVGANQMAGG
-814 ITQLTDGSSQVT
+814 VNQLADGSGQVT
-826 TGLGTLNG
+826 TGLGTL
-834 GLNQMSTGSTQ
+834 STGSTQ

-877 LGEGAEKTGEVK
+877 LGEGAVKTGEVK

-993 FSIVTSLAFIA
+993 FSIVTSLAFIS
-1004 LIQCLVTA
+1004 LIQSLVTA

-1023 TLIIQLTTSAGT
+1023 TLIMQLTTSAGT

-1068 DFNFMWQNIGMLM
+1068 DFDFMWQNIGMLM

>member
-1 MKWNQ
+1 MKGNQ

-13 EIIKSKKILIP
+13 QIIKSKKILIP

-88 WEFVSEKEAEKGM
+88 WEFVSEKEAKKGM

-120 TTLLKDDPKP
+120 TTLLKDEPKP

-154 KIKGEVSS
+154 KIKGEVAS

-183 ADGAEGANKL
+183 ADGAEGASKL
-193 HDGSS
+193 HDGSN

-218 GEMKDGA
+218 GEMKDGV

-242 TNGLNTL
+242 TAGLNTLNSKNGIGKLQDGSGKVTDGLNML

-267 GKVTDGLHVLN
+267 GKVTN
-278 SNVGIGKLVSGSG
+278 
-291 KVTDGLH
+291 
-298 VLNSNAGIGKLVS
+298 
-311 GSGKVTDGLHVL
+311 
-323 NSNAGIGKLVDG
+323 
-335 SGKVTD
+335 
-341 GLHALNSNAGIG
+341 
-353 KLVDGSGKVTNGLN
+353 
-367 MLNSKTGEMQTGI
+367 
-380 GKLVSGSGKVT
+380 
-391 DGLNTLN
+391 GLNTLN
-398 SKTGEMQKGIGEL
+398 SKTGEL
-411 RDGSEKVTG
+411 RDGSEKVTD
-420 GLNELVSKS
+420 GLNKLVSKS
-429 GDLKTGTTDLSN
+429 GELQTGTTDLSN
-441 GMGKLV
+441 GMGKLA
-447 EGRSQLEK
+447 EGQSQLEK
-455 GSQEIQKGLQDLNSN
+455 GSQEIQKGLQELNSN
-470 VQKSAAGLEEMQSK
+470 VQKSAGALAEMQSK

-499 GANVNQLNELTQ
+499 GANVNQLNEFTQ

-535 KEYQEQLQPFITSAV
+535 KEYQEQLQPFVTSAV

-571 EEVKQLKGEIHQTTN
+571 EEVKQLKGEISEKTSGMQS
-586 GLQNK
+586 K
-591 LPNPEG
+591 MPNPEDVG
-597 VKTLAGGIEK
+597 NLTSGIKK

-614 FVSKFHGFGEGLDKA
+614 FVSKFQGLGEGLGNA
-629 KIGANKLKDGSVQL
+629 KVGVDKLKNGSVQL

-656 VTAGLGELYAGANQM
+656 VTAGLGQLSAGA
-671 AGGINQLADGSA
+671 NQLADGSN
-683 QVTGGLGTVSERA
+683 QVTGGLGTLSVGA

-719 VSVGVSKLA
+719 LSVGVTKLA
-728 DGSGQVTDGLGTVS
+728 DGS
-742 VGVSKL
+742 
-748 ADGSGQVTG
+748 
-757 GLGTVSVGVSKL
+757 
-769 ADGSSQVTGGL
+769 
-780 GTVSVAVNQLAD
+780 N
-792 GSSQVTGGLG
+792 
-802 TLSAGANQMSGG
+802 
-814 ITQLTDGSSQVT
+814 QVT
-826 TGLGTLNG
+826 TGLGNLNG

-993 FSIVTSLAFIA
+993 FSIVTSLSFIA

-1068 DFNFMWQNIGMLM
+1068 DFNFMWQNVGVLM

-1093 SLTLMHKRQFKN
+1093 SLTWMHKRQFRN
-1105 VAENQSV
+1105 IAENQSI

>member
-88 WEFVSEKEAEKGM
+88 WEFVSEKEAKKGM

-109 VRIPDDFSSNA
+109 VRIPNDFSSNA

-233 KLVDGSGKV
+233 KLVAGSGKV
-242 TNGLNTL
+242 TSGLNTL
-249 NSKTGEMQTG
+249 S
-259 IGKLVDGS
+259 
-267 GKVTDGLHVLN
+267 
-278 SNVGIGKLVSGSG
+278 
-291 KVTDGLH
+291 
-298 VLNSNAGIGKLVS
+298 
-311 GSGKVTDGLHVL
+311 
-323 NSNAGIGKLVDG
+323 
-335 SGKVTD
+335 
-341 GLHALNSNAGIG
+341 
-353 KLVDGSGKVTNGLN
+353 
-367 MLNSKTGEMQTGI
+367 
-380 GKLVSGSGKVT
+380 
-391 DGLNTLN
+391 
-398 SKTGEMQKGIGEL
+398 SKTGEMQKGISEL
-411 RDGSEKVTG
+411 RDGSEKVTN
-420 GLNELVSKS
+420 GLSLLASKT
-429 GDLKTGTTDLSN
+429 GELKTGTTELSN
-441 GMGKLV
+441 GMEKLA
-447 EGRSQLEK
+447 GGQIQLEK
-455 GSQEIQKGLQDLNSN
+455 GSQEIQKGLQELDSK
-470 VQKSAAGLEEMQSK
+470 VKISAAGLEEMQAK
-484 VPSILNTVNE
+484 VPTILNKVNE

-499 GANVNQLNELTQ
+499 EKNVNQLNGFTQ
-511 STAGDAKTAAQD
+511 STAGDAKNAAQD

-535 KEYQEQLQPFITSAV
+535 KEYQEQLQPYITNAA

-557 QKAAGVAGGTNKLN
+557 QKVAVVSGGTKQLN
-571 EEVKQLKGEIHQTTN
+571 EEVNQLKGEINQKASEM
-586 GLQNK
+586 QNK
-591 LPNPEG
+591 LPNS
-597 VKTLAGGIEK
+597 GGINTLTDGITK
-607 LTNAQNE
+607 LMNAQNE
-614 FVSKFHGFGEGLDKA
+614 FVSKFHGFGEGLNNA
-629 KIGANKLKDGSVQL
+629 KVGANNLNKASDQL

-648 QLQSGSGK
+648 QL
-656 VTAGLGELYAGANQM
+656 
-671 AGGINQLADGSA
+671 
-683 QVTGGLGTVSERA
+683 
-696 NQMAG
+696 
-701 GINQLADGSS
+701 ADGSS
-711 QVTGGLGT
+711 
-719 VSVGVSKLA
+719 K
-728 DGSGQVTDGLGTVS
+728 
-742 VGVSKL
+742 
-748 ADGSGQVTG
+748 
-757 GLGTVSVGVSKL
+757 
-769 ADGSSQVTGGL
+769 
-780 GTVSVAVNQLAD
+780 
-792 GSSQVTGGLG
+792 VTGGLG

-1023 TLIIQLTTSAGT
+1023 TLIMQLTTSAGT

-1068 DFNFMWQNIGMLM
+1068 DFNFMWQNIGVLM

-1105 VAENQSV
+1105 IAENQSA

>member
-60 DKGAVFDGKPI
+60 DKGALFDGKPI

-82 DNTSFK
+82 DNKSFK
-88 WEFVSEKEAEKGM
+88 WEFVSEKEAKKGM

-120 TTLLKDDPKP
+120 TTLLKDNPKR

-154 KIKGEVSS
+154 KIKTEVSS

-176 QDVSKGL
+176 KDVSKGL
-183 ADGAEGANKL
+183 ADGAEGANEL

-218 GEMKDGA
+218 GEMKDGV

-242 TNGLNTL
+242 TAGLNTL

-259 IGKLVDGS
+259 IGKLQDGS
-267 GKVTDGLHVLN
+267 QKVT
-278 SNVGIGKLVSGSG
+278 
-291 KVTDGLH
+291 
-298 VLNSNAGIGKLVS
+298 A
-311 GSGKVTDGLHVL
+311 
-323 NSNAGIGKLVDG
+323 
-335 SGKVTD
+335 
-341 GLHALNSNAGIG
+341 
-353 KLVDGSGKVTNGLN
+353 
-367 MLNSKTGEMQTGI
+367 
-380 GKLVSGSGKVT
+380 
-391 DGLNTLN
+391 GLNTLVN
-398 SKTGEMQKGIGEL
+398 
-411 RDGSEKVTG
+411 
-420 GLNELVSKS
+420 KS
-429 GDLKTGTTDLSN
+429 GELKTGTNELAA
-441 GMGKLV
+441 GMEQLV
-447 EGRSQLEK
+447 GGQSQLE
-455 GSQEIQKGLQDLNSN
+455 GVSQKIEKGLQELDSK
-470 VQKSAAGLEEMQSK
+470 VKSSAAGLEEMQAK
-484 VPSILNTVNE
+484 VPTILNKVNE

-499 GANVNQLNELTQ
+499 EKNVNQLNGFTQ
-511 STAGDAKTAAQD
+511 STAGDAKNAAQD

-535 KEYQEQLQPFITSAV
+535 KEYQEQLQPYVTNAA

-557 QKAAGVAGGTNKLN
+557 QKVAVVSGGTKQLN
-571 EEVKQLKGEIHQTTN
+571 EEVNQLKGEINQEASEM
-586 GLQNK
+586 QNK
-591 LPNPEG
+591 LPNS
-597 VKTLAGGIEK
+597 GGINTLTDGITK
-607 LTNAQNE
+607 LMNAQNQ
-614 FVSKFHGFGEGLDKA
+614 FVSKFHGFGEGLNNA
-629 KIGANKLKDGSVQL
+629 KVGANKLNKGSDQL
-643 IDGVT
+643 IDG
-648 QLQSGSGK
+648 
-656 VTAGLGELYAGANQM
+656 
-671 AGGINQLADGSA
+671 
-683 QVTGGLGTVSERA
+683 
-696 NQMAG
+696 
-701 GINQLADGSS
+701 
-711 QVTGGLGT
+711 
-719 VSVGVSKLA
+719 
-728 DGSGQVTDGLGTVS
+728 
-742 VGVSKL
+742 
-748 ADGSGQVTG
+748 
-757 GLGTVSVGVSKL
+757 
-769 ADGSSQVTGGL
+769 
-780 GTVSVAVNQLAD
+780 VNQLAD
-792 GSSQVTGGLG
+792 GSSKVTGGLG
-802 TLSAGANQMSGG
+802 TLSAGANQMTGG
-814 ITQLTDGSSQVT
+814 ITQLADGSSQVT

-834 GLNQMSTGSTQ
+834 GLNKMSTGSTQ

-993 FSIVTSLAFIA
+993 FSIITSLAFIA

-1023 TLIIQLTTSAGT
+1023 TLIMQLITSAGT

-1048 NAWLPMTYS
+1048 HAWLPMTYS
-1057 VSGLKAVVSSG
+1057 VSGFKAVVSSG
-1068 DFNFMWQNIGMLM
+1068 DFDFMWQNIGMLM

-1105 VAENQSV
+1105 IAENQSI

>member
-88 WEFVSEKEAEKGM
+88 WEFVSEKEAKKGM

-154 KIKGEVSS
+154 KIKGEVAS

-183 ADGAEGANKL
+183 ADGAEGASKL

-218 GEMKDGA
+218 GEMKDGVG
-225 QKLADGSN
+225 KLFN
-233 KLVDGSGKV
+233 GSGKV
-242 TNGLNTL
+242 TAGLNTL
-249 NSKTGEMQTG
+249 NGKTGEMQIG
-259 IGKLVDGS
+259 IGKLVD
-267 GKVTDGLHVLN
+267 
-278 SNVGIGKLVSGSG
+278 
-291 KVTDGLH
+291 
-298 VLNSNAGIGKLVS
+298 

-341 GLHALNSNAGIG
+341 GLI
-353 KLVDGSGKVTNGLN
+353 
-367 MLNSKTGEMQTGI
+367 
-380 GKLVSGSGKVT
+380 
-391 DGLNTLN
+391 TLN
-398 SKTGEMQKGIGEL
+398 SKTGEMQKGIDEL
-411 RDGSEKVTG
+411 HDGSEKVTG
-420 GLNELVSKS
+420 GLNKLVSKS
-429 GDLKTGTTDLSN
+429 GELKTGTTDLSN
-441 GMGKLV
+441 GMGKLA
-447 EGRSQLEK
+447 EGQSQLEK

-511 STAGDAKTAAQD
+511 STAGDAKNAAQE

-535 KEYQEQLQPFITSAV
+535 KEYQEQLQPFITTAV
-550 KSTATVQ
+550 KSTVTVQ

-571 EEVKQLKGEIHQTTN
+571 EEVKQLTGEIHQTTN

-591 LPNPEG
+591 LPNPAG
-597 VKTLAGGIEK
+597 VKTLAGGVEK

-629 KIGANKLKDGSVQL
+629 KIGADKLKDGSVQL

-656 VTAGLGELYAGANQM
+656 VTAGLGQLSAGANQM
-671 AGGINQLADGSA
+671 AGG
-683 QVTGGLGTVSERA
+683 
-696 NQMAG
+696 
-701 GINQLADGSS
+701 
-711 QVTGGLGT
+711 
-719 VSVGVSKLA
+719 
-728 DGSGQVTDGLGTVS
+728 
-742 VGVSKL
+742 
-748 ADGSGQVTG
+748 
-757 GLGTVSVGVSKL
+757 
-769 ADGSSQVTGGL
+769 
-780 GTVSVAVNQLAD
+780 VNQLAD

-802 TLSAGANQMSGG
+802 TLSVGVTKLA
-814 ITQLTDGSSQVT
+814 DGSGQVT
-826 TGLGTLNG
+826 TGLGTLSGGTGQLVDGVNKLANG
-834 GLNQMSTGSTQ
+834 SDQVTTGLSTLSTGSTQ

-889 GTDKTYDMFAS
+889 GTNKTYDMFAN
-900 PVKVKTEKMAEVPN
+900 PVKVKTEKLAEVPN

-1048 NAWLPMTYS
+1048 NTWLPMTYS

-1068 DFNFMWQNIGMLM
+1068 DFNFMWQNIGILM

-1093 SLTLMHKRQFKN
+1093 SLTWMHKRQFKN
-1105 VAENQSV
+1105 VVENQSIEV
-1112 EA
+1112 

>member
-1 MKWNQ
+1 MMKGNQ

-13 EIIKSKKILIP
+13 QIIKSKKILIP

-71 EVGKGLVDNLK
+71 EVGKGLIDNLK

-88 WEFVSEKEAEKGM
+88 WEFVSEKEAKKGM

-120 TTLLKDDPKP
+120 TTLLKDEPKP

-154 KIKGEVSS
+154 KIKGEVAS

-183 ADGAEGANKL
+183 ADGAEGASKL

-203 SSKVTDGLHTLQGKS
+203 SNKVTDGLHTLQGKS
-218 GEMKDGA
+218 GEIQTGVG
-225 QKLADGSN
+225 KLF
-233 KLVDGSGKV
+233 DGSGKV

-249 NSKTGEMQTG
+249 NSKTGEMQ
-259 IGKLVDGS
+259 I
-267 GKVTDGLHVLN
+267 
-278 SNVGIGKLVSGSG
+278 
-291 KVTDGLH
+291 
-298 VLNSNAGIGKLVS
+298 
-311 GSGKVTDGLHVL
+311 
-323 NSNAGIGKLVDG
+323 
-335 SGKVTD
+335 
-341 GLHALNSNAGIG
+341 GIG

-367 MLNSKTGEMQTGI
+367 TLNSKTSEMQTGIGKLQDGSQKVTVGLNTLNGKTGEMQTGI
-380 GKLVSGSGKVT
+380 GKLQDGSKKVT
-391 DGLNTLN
+391 AGLNTLV
-398 SKTGEMQKGIGEL
+398 SRSGE
-411 RDGSEKVTG
+411 
-420 GLNELVSKS
+420 
-429 GDLKTGTTDLSN
+429 LKTGTTDLSN
-441 GMGKLV
+441 GMEQLV
-447 EGRSQLEK
+447 GGQSQLE
-455 GSQEIQKGLQDLNSN
+455 GASQKIEKGLEDLDRAVKN
-470 VQKSAAGLEEMQSK
+470 SAADLKEMQSK
-484 VPSILNTVNE
+484 GPSILNTVNE

-511 STAGDAKTAAQD
+511 STAGDAKNAAQD

-550 KSTATVQ
+550 TSTATVQ

-571 EEVKQLKGEIHQTTN
+571 EEVKQLKGEINQKTSDS
-586 GLQNK
+586 QNK
-591 LPNPEG
+591 LPSTEKMDSLTG
-597 VKTLAGGIEK
+597 SIEK
-607 LTNAQNE
+607 LVGAQKGFVESSQEFGKKLNAAKEGAYKFKNE
-614 FVSKFHGFGEGLDKA
+614 SG
-629 KIGANKLKDGSVQL
+629 QL
-643 IDGVT
+643 IDAIN
-648 QLQSGSGK
+648 QLADGSGQ
-656 VTAGLGELYAGANQM
+656 VTGGLGTLSAGANQM
-671 AGGINQLADGSA
+671 AGG
-683 QVTGGLGTVSERA
+683 V
-696 NQMAG
+696 
-701 GINQLADGSS
+701 NQLADGSS
-711 QVTGGLGT
+711 QVTGGLGAL
-719 VSVGVSKLA
+719 SVGA
-728 DGSGQVTDGLGTVS
+728 NQM
-742 VGVSKL
+742 
-748 ADGSGQVTG
+748 AG
-757 GLGTVSVGVSKL
+757 G
-769 ADGSSQVTGGL
+769 
-780 GTVSVAVNQLAD
+780 VNQLAD

-802 TLSAGANQMSGG
+802 TLSVGANQMAGG
-814 ITQLTDGSSQVT
+814 ITQLANGSGQVT
-826 TGLGTLNG
+826 TGLGTL
-834 GLNQMSTGSTQ
+834 STGSTQ

-962 LSVGIIQAIVAD
+962 LSVGIIQAVVAD
-974 VILLFGLGVEVQS
+974 IILLFGLGVEVQS

-1068 DFNFMWQNIGMLM
+1068 DFNFMWQNIGVLM

-1093 SLTLMHKRQFKN
+1093 SLTWMHKRQFKN
-1105 VAENQSV
+1105 IAENQSV

>member
-1 MKWNQ
+1 MKWHK
-6 LLRKEFT
+6 LLSKEFA

-45 PYKQLDDLPVAVVNL
+45 PYEQLDDLPVAVVNL

-88 WEFVSEKEAEKGM
+88 WEFVSEKEAKKGM

-109 VRIPDDFSSNA
+109 VRIPDNFSSNA

-218 GEMKDGA
+218 GEMKDGV

-242 TNGLNTL
+242 TTGLNTL
-249 NSKTGEMQTG
+249 NSKTGEMQIG
-259 IGKLVDGS
+259 IEKLQDGS
-267 GKVTDGLHVLN
+267 
-278 SNVGIGKLVSGSG
+278 
-291 KVTDGLH
+291 
-298 VLNSNAGIGKLVS
+298 
-311 GSGKVTDGLHVL
+311 
-323 NSNAGIGKLVDG
+323 
-335 SGKVTD
+335 
-341 GLHALNSNAGIG
+341 
-353 KLVDGSGKVTNGLN
+353 
-367 MLNSKTGEMQTGI
+367 Q
-380 GKLVSGSGKVT
+380 KVT
-391 DGLNTLN
+391 DGLNTLAN
-398 SKTGEMQKGIGEL
+398 
-411 RDGSEKVTG
+411 
-420 GLNELVSKS
+420 KS
-429 GDLKTGTTDLSN
+429 GELKTGTNELAN
-441 GMGKLV
+441 GMEKLV
-447 EGRSQLEK
+447 GGQSQLEE
-455 GSQEIQKGLQDLNSN
+455 GSQKIENGLQDLNST
-470 VQKSAAGLEEMQSK
+470 VKHSVVGLEEMQAK

-494 KIDGA
+494 KMNGA
-499 GANVNQLNELTQ
+499 AENVNQLNEFTQ

-535 KEYQEQLQPFITSAV
+535 KEYQEKLQPYITNAA

-557 QKAAGVAGGTNKLN
+557 QKAIGVAGGTNKLN
-571 EEVKQLKGEIHQTTN
+571 EEVRQLKGEITQTTSDA
-586 GLQNK
+586 QNK
-591 LPNPEG
+591 LPNTAKLQSLTE
-597 VKTLAGGIEK
+597 GIEK
-607 LTNAQNE
+607 LLNAQKE
-614 FVSKFHGFGEGLDKA
+614 FVSKFHGFGEGLSNAKVGVDKL
-629 KIGANKLKDGSVQL
+629 NNGSGQL

-648 QLQSGSGK
+648 QL
-656 VTAGLGELYAGANQM
+656 
-671 AGGINQLADGSA
+671 ADGSSK
-683 QVTGGLGTVSERA
+683 VTGGLGTLSVGAS
-696 NQMAG
+696 QMTG
-701 GINQLADGSS
+701 GITQLADGSS
-711 QVTGGLGT
+711 QVT
-719 VSVGVSKLA
+719 
-728 DGSGQVTDGLGTVS
+728 
-742 VGVSKL
+742 
-748 ADGSGQVTG
+748 TG
-757 GLGTVSVGVSKL
+757 
-769 ADGSSQVTGGL
+769 
-780 GTVSVAVNQLAD
+780 
-792 GSSQVTGGLG
+792 
-802 TLSAGANQMSGG
+802 
-814 ITQLTDGSSQVT
+814 I
-826 TGLGTLNG
+826 GTLNG
-834 GLNQMSTGSTQ
+834 GLNKMSTGSTQ

-863 LVKVNDGSGELAEK
+863 LIKVNDGSSTLAEK

-974 VILLFGLGVEVQS
+974 VILLFWLGVEVQS

-993 FSIVTSLAFIA
+993 FSIVTSLAFIS

-1057 VSGLKAVVSSG
+1057 VSGFKAVVSSG
-1068 DFNFMWQNIGMLM
+1068 DFNFMWQNIGILM

-1093 SLTLMHKRQFKN
+1093 SLTWMHKRQFKN
-1105 VAENQSV
+1105 IAENQSV

>member
-1 MKWNQ
+1 MKWHK
-6 LLRKEFT
+6 LLSKEFA

-45 PYKQLDDLPVAVVNL
+45 PYEQLDDLPVAVVNL
-60 DKGAVFDGKPI
+60 DKGAELDGKPI

-82 DNTSFK
+82 DNKSFK
-88 WEFVSEKEAEKGM
+88 WEFVSEKEAKEGM

-120 TTLLKDDPKP
+120 TTLLQDDPKP

-176 QDVSKGL
+176 KDVSKGL
-183 ADGAEGANKL
+183 ADGADGANKL
-193 HDGSS
+193 HDGAS

-218 GEMKDGA
+218 GEMKDGV

-233 KLVDGSGKV
+233 KLQD
-242 TNGLNTL
+242 
-249 NSKTGEMQTG
+249 
-259 IGKLVDGS
+259 
-267 GKVTDGLHVLN
+267 
-278 SNVGIGKLVSGSG
+278 
-291 KVTDGLH
+291 
-298 VLNSNAGIGKLVS
+298 
-311 GSGKVTDGLHVL
+311 
-323 NSNAGIGKLVDG
+323 
-335 SGKVTD
+335 
-341 GLHALNSNAGIG
+341 
-353 KLVDGSGKVTNGLN
+353 
-367 MLNSKTGEMQTGI
+367 
-380 GKLVSGSGKVT
+380 GSGKVT

-398 SKTGEMQKGIGEL
+398 SKTGEIQTGIGKL
-411 RDGSEKVTG
+411 QDGSGKVTD
-420 GLNELVSKS
+420 GLNELNSKTGEMQTGIGKLQDGSQKVTAGLNTLVSKT
-429 GDLKTGTTDLSN
+429 GELKTGTNELSN
-441 GMGKLV
+441 GMEQLV
-447 EGRSQLEK
+447 GGQSQLE
-455 GSQEIQKGLQDLNSN
+455 GASQKIEKGLQELNSTVKN
-470 VQKSAAGLEEMQSK
+470 SVVGLEEMQSK
-484 VPSILNTVNE
+484 VPTILNTVNQ

-499 GANVNQLNELTQ
+499 GENVNQLNEFTQ
-511 STAGDAKTAAQD
+511 STAGDAKNAAQD

-535 KEYQEQLQPFITSAV
+535 KEYQEQLQPYITNAA

-557 QKAAGVAGGTNKLN
+557 QKAIGVAGGTNKLN
-571 EEVKQLKGEIHQTTN
+571 EEVKQLKGAINQTTSDA
-586 GLQNK
+586 QNK
-591 LPNPEG
+591 LPNTE
-597 VKTLAGGIEK
+597 KLQSLTSGIEE
-607 LTNAQNE
+607 LASAQKG
-614 FVSKFHGFGEGLDKA
+614 FVEKFHGFGEKLNTA
-629 KIGANKLKDGSVQL
+629 KEGANIFKNESGQL
-643 IDGVT
+643 I
-648 QLQSGSGK
+648 
-656 VTAGLGELYAGANQM
+656 A
-671 AGGINQLADGSA
+671 GINQ
-683 QVTGGLGTVSERA
+683 
-696 NQMAG
+696 
-701 GINQLADGSS
+701 
-711 QVTGGLGT
+711 
-719 VSVGVSKLA
+719 
-728 DGSGQVTDGLGTVS
+728 
-742 VGVSKL
+742 L

-757 GLGTVSVGVSKL
+757 GLGTLSAG
-769 ADGSSQVTGGL
+769 ANQMAGG
-780 GTVSVAVNQLAD
+780 VNQLAD

-802 TLSAGANQMSGG
+802 TLSVGTNKIIGGVNQ
-814 ITQLTDGSSQVT
+814 LADGSGQVT

-834 GLNQMSTGSTQ
+834 GLNNMATGSTQ

-851 KLADGSGKVTDG
+851 KLTDGSGKVTDG

-900 PVKVKTEKMAEVPN
+900 PVKVKVEKIAEVPN

-993 FSIVTSLAFIA
+993 FSIITSLAFIA

-1012 FGDAGRFIAII
+1012 FGDAGRFIAIL
-1023 TLIIQLTTSAGT
+1023 TLIMQLTTSAGT

-1040 IPKFLQPF
+1040 IPKYLQPF

-1057 VSGLKAVVSSG
+1057 VSGFKAVVSSG
-1068 DFNFMWQNIGMLM
+1068 DFNFMWQNIGILM

-1093 SLTLMHKRQFKN
+1093 SLTWMHKRQFRN
-1105 VAENQSV
+1105 IAENQSF

>member
-1 MKWNQ
+1 
-6 LLRKEFT
+6 
-13 EIIKSKKILIP
+13 
-24 IIAVL
+24 
-29 FVPIL
+29 
-34 YAGMFLWAFWD
+34 
-45 PYKQLDDLPVAVVNL
+45 
-60 DKGAVFDGKPI
+60 
-71 EVGKGLVDNLK
+71 LVD
-82 DNTSFK
+82 
-88 WEFVSEKEAEKGM
+88 
-101 EGRKYYML
+101 
-109 VRIPDDFSSNA
+109 
-120 TTLLKDDPKP
+120 
-130 LNLEYIPNESLNFL
+130 
-144 SSQIGGTAIE
+144 
-154 KIKGEVSS
+154 
-162 TLTKT
+162 
-167 YAEKMFDSI
+167 
-176 QDVSKGL
+176 
-183 ADGAEGANKL
+183 
-193 HDGSS
+193 GS
-198 ELHDG
+198 G
-203 SSKVTDGLHTLQGKS
+203 KVTDGLHVLNSDAGI
-218 GEMKDGA
+218 G
-225 QKLADGSN
+225 

-249 NSKTGEMQTG
+249 NSKTDEM
-259 IGKLVDGS
+259 K
-267 GKVTDGLHVLN
+267 
-278 SNVGIGKLVSGSG
+278 
-291 KVTDGLH
+291 
-298 VLNSNAGIGKLVS
+298 
-311 GSGKVTDGLHVL
+311 
-323 NSNAGIGKLVDG
+323 
-335 SGKVTD
+335 
-341 GLHALNSNAGIG
+341 
-353 KLVDGSGKVTNGLN
+353 
-367 MLNSKTGEMQTGI
+367 
-380 GKLVSGSGKVT
+380 
-391 DGLNTLN
+391 
-398 SKTGEMQKGIGEL
+398 KGISEL
-411 RDGSEKVTG
+411 HDGSEKVTN
-420 GLNELVSKS
+420 GLSILISKT
-429 GDLKTGTTDLSN
+429 GELKTGTTELSN
-441 GMGKLV
+441 GMEKLA
-447 EGRSQLEK
+447 GGQSQLEK
-455 GSQEIQKGLQDLNSN
+455 VSQEIQKGLQELNN
-470 VQKSAAGLEEMQSK
+470 KVQNSVAGLGDMQLK
-484 VPSILNTVNE
+484 VPAMLNTVNE

-499 GANVNQLNELTQ
+499 GANVNQLNEFTQ

-550 KSTATVQ
+550 KSTTTVQ

-571 EEVKQLKGEIHQTTN
+571 EEVKQLKGEIGEKTSGMQS
-586 GLQNK
+586 K
-591 LPNPEG
+591 MPNPEDVG
-597 VKTLAGGIEK
+597 NLTSGIKK

-614 FVSKFHGFGEGLDKA
+614 FVSKFHGLGEGLGNA
-629 KIGANKLKDGSVQL
+629 KVGVDRLKNGSGQL
-643 IDGVT
+643 IDGVN
-648 QLQSGSGK
+648 QLFDGSGK
-656 VTAGLGELYAGANQM
+656 VTEGLGTLSVGANQM
-671 AGGINQLADGSA
+671 AGG
-683 QVTGGLGTVSERA
+683 
-696 NQMAG
+696 
-701 GINQLADGSS
+701 
-711 QVTGGLGT
+711 
-719 VSVGVSKLA
+719 
-728 DGSGQVTDGLGTVS
+728 
-742 VGVSKL
+742 
-748 ADGSGQVTG
+748 
-757 GLGTVSVGVSKL
+757 
-769 ADGSSQVTGGL
+769 
-780 GTVSVAVNQLAD
+780 VNQLAD

-802 TLSAGANQMSGG
+802 QLSVGVTKLADGSSQVTGGLDTLSAGAGQMSGG
-814 ITQLTDGSSQVT
+814 ITQLANGSGQVT
-826 TGLGTLNG
+826 TGLSTL
-834 GLNQMSTGSTQ
+834 STGSTQ

>member
-1 MKWNQ
+1 MKGNQ

-13 EIIKSKKILIP
+13 QIIKSKKILIP

-88 WEFVSEKEAEKGM
+88 WEFVSEKEAKKGM

-183 ADGAEGANKL
+183 ADGAEGASKL

-218 GEMKDGA
+218 GEMKDGVG
-225 QKLADGSN
+225 KLADGSN

-242 TNGLNTL
+242 TVGLNTL
-249 NSKTGEMQTG
+249 KSKTGEMQTG
-259 IGKLVDGS
+259 IGKL
-267 GKVTDGLHVLN
+267 LN
-278 SNVGIGKLVSGSG
+278 
-291 KVTDGLH
+291 
-298 VLNSNAGIGKLVS
+298 
-311 GSGKVTDGLHVL
+311 
-323 NSNAGIGKLVDG
+323 
-335 SGKVTD
+335 
-341 GLHALNSNAGIG
+341 
-353 KLVDGSGKVTNGLN
+353 
-367 MLNSKTGEMQTGI
+367 
-380 GKLVSGSGKVT
+380 GSGKVT

-420 GLNELVSKS
+420 GLNKLVSKS
-429 GDLKTGTTDLSN
+429 GELKTGTTDLSN
-441 GMGKLV
+441 GMEQLV
-447 EGRSQLEK
+447 GGQSQLEVA
-455 GSQEIQKGLQDLNSN
+455 SQKIEKGLQDLNSN
-470 VQKSAAGLEEMQSK
+470 VQKSVAGLEEIQSK

-499 GANVNQLNELTQ
+499 GANVNQLTELTQ
-511 STAGDAKTAAQD
+511 STAGDAKNAAQD

-550 KSTATVQ
+550 KNTATVQ

-571 EEVKQLKGEIHQTTN
+571 EEVKQLKGEIHQKTN

-591 LPNPEG
+591 LPNPAG
-597 VKTLAGGIEK
+597 VKTLADGVEK

-629 KIGANKLKDGSVQL
+629 RMGADKLKDGSVQL
-643 IDGVT
+643 IDGVM
-648 QLQSGSGK
+648 QLQSGSEK
-656 VTAGLGELYAGANQM
+656 VTAGLGQLSAGANQM
-671 AGGINQLADGSA
+671 AGG
-683 QVTGGLGTVSERA
+683 
-696 NQMAG
+696 
-701 GINQLADGSS
+701 
-711 QVTGGLGT
+711 
-719 VSVGVSKLA
+719 
-728 DGSGQVTDGLGTVS
+728 
-742 VGVSKL
+742 
-748 ADGSGQVTG
+748 
-757 GLGTVSVGVSKL
+757 
-769 ADGSSQVTGGL
+769 
-780 GTVSVAVNQLAD
+780 VNQLAD

-802 TLSAGANQMSGG
+802 TLSVGANQMAGG
-814 ITQLTDGSSQVT
+814 VTQLADGSGQVT
-826 TGLGTLNG
+826 TGIGTLNG
-834 GLNQMSTGSTQ
+834 GLNKMSTGSTQ

-962 LSVGIIQAIVAD
+962 LSVGIIQAVVAD

-1068 DFNFMWQNIGMLM
+1068 DFNFMWQNVGVLM

-1093 SLTLMHKRQFKN
+1093 SLTWMHKRQFKN
-1105 VAENQSV
+1105 IAENQSV

>member
-1 MKWNQ
+1 MMKWNQ

-88 WEFVSEKEAEKGM
+88 WEFVSEKEAKQGM

-193 HDGSS
+193 YDGSS

-218 GEMKDGA
+218 GEMKDGVG
-225 QKLADGSN
+225 KLADGSN

-249 NSKTGEMQTG
+249 NSKTGEMQ
-259 IGKLVDGS
+259 I
-267 GKVTDGLHVLN
+267 
-278 SNVGIGKLVSGSG
+278 
-291 KVTDGLH
+291 
-298 VLNSNAGIGKLVS
+298 
-311 GSGKVTDGLHVL
+311 
-323 NSNAGIGKLVDG
+323 
-335 SGKVTD
+335 
-341 GLHALNSNAGIG
+341 GIG

-367 MLNSKTGEMQTGI
+367 TLNSKTSEMQTGI
-380 GKLVSGSGKVT
+380 GKLVDGSGKVT
-391 DGLNTLN
+391 NGLNTLN
-398 SKTGEMQKGIGEL
+398 SKTGEL

-420 GLNELVSKS
+420 GLNKLVSKS
-429 GDLKTGTTDLSN
+429 GELQTGTTDLSN

-447 EGRSQLEK
+447 EGKSQLEE
-455 GSQEIQKGLQDLNSN
+455 GSQAIQKGLQDLNSN

-586 GLQNK
+586 GLQNQ
-591 LPNPEG
+591 LPNPAG
-597 VKTLAGGIEK
+597 VKNLAGGIAK
-607 LTNAQNE
+607 LTSAQNE
-614 FVSKFHGFGEGLDKA
+614 FVSKFHGFGEGLDNA
-629 KIGANKLKDGSVQL
+629 KIGADKLKDGSVQL

-656 VTAGLGELYAGANQM
+656 VTAGLGQLS
-671 AGGINQLADGSA
+671 GG
-683 QVTGGLGTVSERA
+683 
-696 NQMAG
+696 
-701 GINQLADGSS
+701 
-711 QVTGGLGT
+711 
-719 VSVGVSKLA
+719 
-728 DGSGQVTDGLGTVS
+728 
-742 VGVSKL
+742 
-748 ADGSGQVTG
+748 
-757 GLGTVSVGVSKL
+757 
-769 ADGSSQVTGGL
+769 
-780 GTVSVAVNQLAD
+780 VNQLAN

-802 TLSAGANQMSGG
+802 TLSAGANQMAGG
-814 ITQLTDGSSQVT
+814 VNQLADGSNQVT
-826 TGLGTLNG
+826 TGLGDLNG

-1068 DFNFMWQNIGMLM
+1068 DFDFMWQNVGVLM

-1093 SLTLMHKRQFKN
+1093 SLTWMHKRQFRN
-1105 VAENQSV
+1105 IAENQSI

>member
-1 MKWNQ
+1 MKGNQ

-13 EIIKSKKILIP
+13 QIIKSKKILIP

-88 WEFVSEKEAEKGM
+88 WEFVSEKEAKKGM

-120 TTLLKDDPKP
+120 TTLLKDEPKP

-154 KIKGEVSS
+154 KIKGEVAS

-183 ADGAEGANKL
+183 ADGAEGASKL
-193 HDGSS
+193 HDGSN

-218 GEMKDGA
+218 GEMKDGV

-233 KLVDGSGKV
+233 KLQDGSGKVTAGLNTLNSKNGIGKLQDGSGKVTAGLNTLNGKTGEMQTGIGKLVDGSGKV

-249 NSKTGEMQTG
+249 NSKTGE
-259 IGKLVDGS
+259 
-267 GKVTDGLHVLN
+267 
-278 SNVGIGKLVSGSG
+278 
-291 KVTDGLH
+291 
-298 VLNSNAGIGKLVS
+298 
-311 GSGKVTDGLHVL
+311 
-323 NSNAGIGKLVDG
+323 
-335 SGKVTD
+335 
-341 GLHALNSNAGIG
+341 
-353 KLVDGSGKVTNGLN
+353 
-367 MLNSKTGEMQTGI
+367 
-380 GKLVSGSGKVT
+380 
-391 DGLNTLN
+391 
-398 SKTGEMQKGIGEL
+398 L
-411 RDGSEKVTG
+411 RDGSEKVTD
-420 GLNELVSKS
+420 GLNKLVSKS
-429 GDLKTGTTDLSN
+429 GELQTGTTDLSN
-441 GMGKLV
+441 GMGKLA
-447 EGRSQLEK
+447 EGQSQLEK
-455 GSQEIQKGLQDLNSN
+455 GSQEIQKGLQELNSN
-470 VQKSAAGLEEMQSK
+470 VQKSAGALAEMQSK

-499 GANVNQLNELTQ
+499 GANVNQLNEFTQ

-535 KEYQEQLQPFITSAV
+535 KEYQEQLQPFVTSAV

-571 EEVKQLKGEIHQTTN
+571 EEVKQLKGEISEKTSGMQS
-586 GLQNK
+586 K
-591 LPNPEG
+591 MPNPEDVG
-597 VKTLAGGIEK
+597 NLTSGIKK
-607 LTNAQNE
+607 LMNAQNE
-614 FVSKFHGFGEGLDKA
+614 FVSKFQGLGEGLGNA
-629 KIGANKLKDGSVQL
+629 KVGVDKLKNGSVQL

-656 VTAGLGELYAGANQM
+656 VTAGLGQLSAGA
-671 AGGINQLADGSA
+671 NQLADGSN
-683 QVTGGLGTVSERA
+683 QVTGGLGTLSVGA

-719 VSVGVSKLA
+719 LSVGVTKLA
-728 DGSGQVTDGLGTVS
+728 DGS
-742 VGVSKL
+742 
-748 ADGSGQVTG
+748 
-757 GLGTVSVGVSKL
+757 
-769 ADGSSQVTGGL
+769 
-780 GTVSVAVNQLAD
+780 N
-792 GSSQVTGGLG
+792 
-802 TLSAGANQMSGG
+802 
-814 ITQLTDGSSQVT
+814 QVT
-826 TGLGTLNG
+826 TGLGNLNG

-962 LSVGIIQAIVAD
+962 LSVGVIQAVVAD

-1068 DFNFMWQNIGMLM
+1068 DFNFMWQNIGILM

-1093 SLTLMHKRQFKN
+1093 SLTWMHKRQFKN
-1105 VAENQSV
+1105 IAENQSV

>member
-88 WEFVSEKEAEKGM
+88 WEFVSEKEAKKGM

-109 VRIPDDFSSNA
+109 VRIPNDFSSNA

-183 ADGAEGANKL
+183 ADGAEGASKL

-242 TNGLNTL
+242 TAGLNTL
-249 NSKTGEMQTG
+249 NSKTGIGKLQDGSGKVTDGLNTLNGKTGEMQTG

-267 GKVTDGLHVLN
+267 GKVTN
-278 SNVGIGKLVSGSG
+278 
-291 KVTDGLH
+291 
-298 VLNSNAGIGKLVS
+298 
-311 GSGKVTDGLHVL
+311 
-323 NSNAGIGKLVDG
+323 
-335 SGKVTD
+335 
-341 GLHALNSNAGIG
+341 
-353 KLVDGSGKVTNGLN
+353 
-367 MLNSKTGEMQTGI
+367 
-380 GKLVSGSGKVT
+380 
-391 DGLNTLN
+391 GLNTLN
-398 SKTGEMQKGIGEL
+398 SKTGEL

-420 GLNELVSKS
+420 GLNKLVSKS
-429 GDLKTGTTDLSN
+429 GELQTGTTDLSN
-441 GMGKLV
+441 GMGKLA
-447 EGRSQLEK
+447 EGQSQLEK
-455 GSQEIQKGLQDLNSN
+455 GSQEIQKGLQELNSN
-470 VQKSAAGLEEMQSK
+470 VQKSAVGLEEMQSK

-511 STAGDAKTAAQD
+511 STAGDAKNAAQE

-535 KEYQEQLQPFITSAV
+535 KEYQEQLQPFVTSAV

-571 EEVKQLKGEIHQTTN
+571 EEVKQLTGEIHQTTN

-591 LPNPEG
+591 LPNPAG
-597 VKTLAGGIEK
+597 VKTLAGGVEK

-629 KIGANKLKDGSVQL
+629 KIGADKLKDGSVQL

-656 VTAGLGELYAGANQM
+656 VTAGLGQLSAGANQLADGSNQVTGGLGTLSVGANQM
-671 AGGINQLADGSA
+671 AGGINQL
-683 QVTGGLGTVSERA
+683 V
-696 NQMAG
+696 
-701 GINQLADGSS
+701 
-711 QVTGGLGT
+711 
-719 VSVGVSKLA
+719 
-728 DGSGQVTDGLGTVS
+728 
-742 VGVSKL
+742 
-748 ADGSGQVTG
+748 
-757 GLGTVSVGVSKL
+757 
-769 ADGSSQVTGGL
+769 
-780 GTVSVAVNQLAD
+780 D

-802 TLSAGANQMSGG
+802 TLSVGVTKLA
-814 ITQLTDGSSQVT
+814 DGSNQVT
-826 TGLGTLNG
+826 TGLGDLNG
-834 GLNQMSTGSTQ
+834 GLNKMSTGSTQ

-962 LSVGIIQAIVAD
+962 LSVGIIQAVVAD
-974 VILLFGLGVEVQS
+974 IILLFGLGVEVQS
-987 IPYFIL
+987 IPYFII

-1068 DFNFMWQNIGMLM
+1068 DFNFMWQNIGVLM

-1093 SLTLMHKRQFKN
+1093 SLTWMHKRQFRN
-1105 VAENQSV
+1105 IAENQSI

>member
-1 MKWNQ
+1 MKWHK
-6 LLRKEFT
+6 LLSKEFA

-45 PYKQLDDLPVAVVNL
+45 PYEQLDDLPVAVVNL
-60 DKGAVFDGKPI
+60 DKGAELDGKPI
-71 EVGKGLVDNLK
+71 EVGKGLIDNLK
-82 DNTSFK
+82 DNKSFK
-88 WEFVSEKEAEKGM
+88 WEFVSEKEAKEGM

-154 KIKGEVSS
+154 KIKSEVSS

-176 QDVSKGL
+176 KDVSKGL
-183 ADGAEGANKL
+183 ADGADGANKL
-193 HDGSS
+193 HDGAS

-218 GEMKDGA
+218 GEMKDGV
-225 QKLADGSN
+225 QTLADGSN

-242 TNGLNTL
+242 TAGLNTL

-259 IGKLVDGS
+259 IGKLQDGS
-267 GKVTDGLHVLN
+267 EKVT
-278 SNVGIGKLVSGSG
+278 
-291 KVTDGLH
+291 
-298 VLNSNAGIGKLVS
+298 A
-311 GSGKVTDGLHVL
+311 
-323 NSNAGIGKLVDG
+323 
-335 SGKVTD
+335 
-341 GLHALNSNAGIG
+341 
-353 KLVDGSGKVTNGLN
+353 GLN
-367 MLNSKTGEMQTGI
+367 TLNSKTGEMQTGI
-380 GKLVSGSGKVT
+380 GKLQDVSQKVT
-391 DGLNTLN
+391 AGLNTLV
-398 SKTGEMQKGIGEL
+398 SKTGE
-411 RDGSEKVTG
+411 
-420 GLNELVSKS
+420 
-429 GDLKTGTTDLSN
+429 LKTGTNELST
-441 GMGKLV
+441 GMEKLA
-447 EGRSQLEK
+447 EGQSKLEEVSQNIE
-455 GSQEIQKGLQDLNSN
+455 KGLQELNSKVKN
-470 VQKSAAGLEEMQSK
+470 SVAGLEEMQSK
-484 VPSILNTVNE
+484 VPTILNTVNQ

-499 GANVNQLNELTQ
+499 EENVSQLNEVAQ

-528 KQIESLP
+528 RQIESLP
-535 KEYQEQLQPFITSAV
+535 KEYQEQLQPYITNAA

-557 QKAAGVAGGTNKLN
+557 QKAIGVASGTNKLN
-571 EEVKQLKGEIHQTTN
+571 EEVKQLKGEINQTTSDA
-586 GLQNK
+586 QNK
-591 LPNPEG
+591 LPNTAKLKSLTDGIDE
-597 VKTLAGGIEK
+597 LASGQKG
-607 LTNAQNE
+607 
-614 FVSKFHGFGEGLDKA
+614 FVENFQGFGKKLNAA
-629 KIGANKLKDGSVQL
+629 KDGANKFKNESGQL
-643 IDGVT
+643 IDAIN
-648 QLQSGSGK
+648 QLADGSGK
-656 VTAGLGELYAGANQM
+656 VTGGLDTLSVGANQM
-671 AGGINQLADGSA
+671 AGGVNQL
-683 QVTGGLGTVSERA
+683 V
-696 NQMAG
+696 
-701 GINQLADGSS
+701 DGSS
-711 QVTGGLGT
+711 
-719 VSVGVSKLA
+719 K
-728 DGSGQVTDGLGTVS
+728 
-742 VGVSKL
+742 
-748 ADGSGQVTG
+748 
-757 GLGTVSVGVSKL
+757 
-769 ADGSSQVTGGL
+769 
-780 GTVSVAVNQLAD
+780 
-792 GSSQVTGGLG
+792 VTGGLG
-802 TLSAGANQMSGG
+802 TLSVGTNQMIGG
-814 ITQLTDGSSQVT
+814 VNQLADGSGQVT

-834 GLNQMSTGSTQ
+834 GLNKMSTGSTQ

-851 KLADGSGKVTDG
+851 KLTDGSGKVTDG

-900 PVKVKTEKMAEVPN
+900 PVKVKVEKMAEVPN

-952 SWFISKFGVL
+952 SWFVSKFGVL

-1023 TLIIQLTTSAGT
+1023 TLIMQLTTSAGT

-1057 VSGLKAVVSSG
+1057 VSGFKAVVSSG
-1068 DFNFMWQNIGMLM
+1068 DFNFMWQNIGILM

-1093 SLTLMHKRQFKN
+1093 SLTWMHKRQFKN
-1105 VAENQSV
+1105 IAENQSV

>member
-88 WEFVSEKEAEKGM
+88 WEFVSEKEAKKGM

-154 KIKGEVSS
+154 KIKGEVAS

-183 ADGAEGANKL
+183 ADGAEGASKL

-218 GEMKDGA
+218 GEMKDGVG
-225 QKLADGSN
+225 KLF
-233 KLVDGSGKV
+233 DGSGKV
-242 TNGLNTL
+242 TAGLNTL
-249 NSKTGEMQTG
+249 NGKTGEMQIG

-267 GKVTDGLHVLN
+267 GKVTDGL
-278 SNVGIGKLVSGSG
+278 I
-291 KVTDGLH
+291 
-298 VLNSNAGIGKLVS
+298 
-311 GSGKVTDGLHVL
+311 
-323 NSNAGIGKLVDG
+323 
-335 SGKVTD
+335 
-341 GLHALNSNAGIG
+341 
-353 KLVDGSGKVTNGLN
+353 
-367 MLNSKTGEMQTGI
+367 
-380 GKLVSGSGKVT
+380 
-391 DGLNTLN
+391 TLN
-398 SKTGEMQKGIGEL
+398 SKTGEMQKGIDEL
-411 RDGSEKVTG
+411 HDGSEKVTG
-420 GLNELVSKS
+420 GLNKLVSKS
-429 GDLKTGTTDLSN
+429 GELKTGTTDLSN
-441 GMGKLV
+441 GMGKLA
-447 EGRSQLEK
+447 EGQSQLEK

-511 STAGDAKTAAQD
+511 STAGDAKNAAQE

-535 KEYQEQLQPFITSAV
+535 KEYQEQLQPFITTAV
-550 KSTATVQ
+550 KSTVTVQ

-571 EEVKQLKGEIHQTTN
+571 EEVKQLTGEIHQTTN

-591 LPNPEG
+591 LPNPAG
-597 VKTLAGGIEK
+597 VKTLAGGVEK

-629 KIGANKLKDGSVQL
+629 KIGADKLKDGSVQL

-656 VTAGLGELYAGANQM
+656 VTAGLGQLSAGANQM
-671 AGGINQLADGSA
+671 AGG
-683 QVTGGLGTVSERA
+683 
-696 NQMAG
+696 
-701 GINQLADGSS
+701 
-711 QVTGGLGT
+711 
-719 VSVGVSKLA
+719 
-728 DGSGQVTDGLGTVS
+728 
-742 VGVSKL
+742 
-748 ADGSGQVTG
+748 
-757 GLGTVSVGVSKL
+757 
-769 ADGSSQVTGGL
+769 
-780 GTVSVAVNQLAD
+780 VNQLAD
-792 GSSQVTGGLG
+792 GSSQVTGGLD
-802 TLSAGANQMSGG
+802 TLSAGANQMAGG
-814 ITQLTDGSSQVT
+814 VNQLANGSDQVT
-826 TGLGTLNG
+826 TGLSTL
-834 GLNQMSTGSTQ
+834 STGSTQ

-889 GTDKTYDMFAS
+889 GTNKTFDMFAN
-900 PVKVKTEKMAEVPN
+900 PVKVKTEKLAEVPN

-1048 NAWLPMTYS
+1048 NTWLPMTYS

-1068 DFNFMWQNIGMLM
+1068 DFNFMWQNIGILM

-1093 SLTLMHKRQFKN
+1093 SLTWMHKRQFRN
-1105 VAENQSV
+1105 VVENQSIEV
-1112 EA
+1112 

>member
-1 MKWNQ
+1 MKGNQ

-13 EIIKSKKILIP
+13 EIIKNKKILIP

-82 DNTSFK
+82 DNKSFK
-88 WEFVSEKEAEKGM
+88 WEFVSEKEAKKGM

-154 KIKGEVSS
+154 KIKGEVAS

-218 GEMKDGA
+218 GEMKDGVG
-225 QKLADGSN
+225 KLF
-233 KLVDGSGKV
+233 DGSGKV
-242 TNGLNTL
+242 TAGLNTL
-249 NSKTGEMQTG
+249 NSKTGEMQIG
-259 IGKLVDGS
+259 IGKLVD
-267 GKVTDGLHVLN
+267 
-278 SNVGIGKLVSGSG
+278 
-291 KVTDGLH
+291 
-298 VLNSNAGIGKLVS
+298 

-335 SGKVTD
+335 SGKVT
-341 GLHALNSNAGIG
+341 A
-353 KLVDGSGKVTNGLN
+353 
-367 MLNSKTGEMQTGI
+367 
-380 GKLVSGSGKVT
+380 
-391 DGLNTLN
+391 GLNTLN
-398 SKTGEMQKGIGEL
+398 SKTGEL

-420 GLNELVSKS
+420 GLNKLVSKS

-499 GANVNQLNELTQ
+499 RANINQLNELTQ
-511 STAGDAKTAAQD
+511 STVGDAKTAAQD

-591 LPNPEG
+591 LPNPAG
-597 VKTLAGGIEK
+597 MKALAGGVEK

-614 FVSKFHGFGEGLDKA
+614 FVSKFHGFGEGLDNA
-629 KIGANKLKDGSVQL
+629 KIGADKLKDGSVQL

-656 VTAGLGELYAGANQM
+656 VTDGLGQLSAGV
-671 AGGINQLADGSA
+671 NQLAEGSN
-683 QVTGGLGTVSERA
+683 QVTGGLGTLS
-696 NQMAG
+696 AG
-701 GINQLADGSS
+701 
-711 QVTGGLGT
+711 
-719 VSVGVSKLA
+719 
-728 DGSGQVTDGLGTVS
+728 
-742 VGVSKL
+742 
-748 ADGSGQVTG
+748 
-757 GLGTVSVGVSKL
+757 
-769 ADGSSQVTGGL
+769 
-780 GTVSVAVNQLAD
+780 VNQLTD

-802 TLSAGANQMSGG
+802 TLSVGANQMAGG
-814 ITQLTDGSSQVT
+814 VNQLADGSGQVT
-826 TGLGTLNG
+826 TGLGTL
-834 GLNQMSTGSTQ
+834 STGSTQ

-877 LGEGAEKTGEVK
+877 LGEGAVKTGEVK

-993 FSIVTSLAFIA
+993 FSIVTSLAFIS
-1004 LIQCLVTA
+1004 LIQSLVTA

-1023 TLIIQLTTSAGT
+1023 TLIMQLTTSAGT

-1068 DFNFMWQNIGMLM
+1068 DFDFMWQNIGMLM

>member
-1 MKWNQ
+1 MKGNQ

-13 EIIKSKKILIP
+13 QIIKSKKILIP

-88 WEFVSEKEAEKGM
+88 WEFVSEKEAKKGM

-120 TTLLKDDPKP
+120 TTLLKDEPKP

-154 KIKGEVSS
+154 KIKGEVAS

-193 HDGSS
+193 YDGSS

-218 GEMKDGA
+218 GEMKDGVG
-225 QKLADGSN
+225 KLADGSN

-242 TNGLNTL
+242 TAGLNTL
-249 NSKTGEMQTG
+249 NNKTGEMQIG
-259 IGKLVDGS
+259 IGKLVD
-267 GKVTDGLHVLN
+267 
-278 SNVGIGKLVSGSG
+278 
-291 KVTDGLH
+291 
-298 VLNSNAGIGKLVS
+298 

-335 SGKVTD
+335 SGKVT
-341 GLHALNSNAGIG
+341 
-353 KLVDGSGKVTNGLN
+353 NGLN
-367 MLNSKTGEMQTGI
+367 ALNSKTGEMQTGI
-380 GKLVSGSGKVT
+380 GKLQDGSQKVT
-391 DGLNTLN
+391 VGLNTLN
-398 SKTGEMQKGIGEL
+398 SKTGEL
-411 RDGSEKVTG
+411 RDGSEKVTD
-420 GLNELVSKS
+420 GLNKLVSKS
-429 GDLKTGTTDLSN
+429 GELQTGTTDLSN

-447 EGRSQLEK
+447 EGKSQLEE
-455 GSQEIQKGLQDLNSN
+455 GSQAIQKGLQDLNSN
-470 VQKSAAGLEEMQSK
+470 LKKSAAGLEEMQWK
-484 VPSILNTVNE
+484 VPSILNTINE
-494 KIDGA
+494 KIDGS
-499 GANVNQLNELTQ
+499 GANVNQLNEITQ

-528 KQIESLP
+528 KQIASLP
-535 KEYQEQLQPFITSAV
+535 KEYQEQLQPFITNAV
-550 KSTATVQ
+550 KSTTTVQ

-571 EEVKQLKGEIHQTTN
+571 EEVKQLKGEIDQKTSDA
-586 GLQNK
+586 QNK
-591 LPNPEG
+591 LLNPEG
-597 VKTLAGGIEK
+597 VEMLAGGIAK

-614 FVSKFHGFGEGLDKA
+614 FVSNFHGFGEGLDNA
-629 KIGANKLKDGSVQL
+629 KIGADKLKDGSVQL

-656 VTAGLGELYAGANQM
+656 VTAGLGQLSAGVNQLADGSNQVTGGLGTLSAGANQM
-671 AGGINQLADGSA
+671 AGG
-683 QVTGGLGTVSERA
+683 
-696 NQMAG
+696 
-701 GINQLADGSS
+701 
-711 QVTGGLGT
+711 
-719 VSVGVSKLA
+719 
-728 DGSGQVTDGLGTVS
+728 
-742 VGVSKL
+742 
-748 ADGSGQVTG
+748 
-757 GLGTVSVGVSKL
+757 
-769 ADGSSQVTGGL
+769 
-780 GTVSVAVNQLAD
+780 VNQLAD

-802 TLSAGANQMSGG
+802 TLSAGVNQLADGSGQVTGGLGTLSVGANQMAGG
-814 ITQLTDGSSQVT
+814 VNQLADGSNQVT

-834 GLNQMSTGSTQ
+834 GLNKMSTGSTQ

-937 VYPLRDTVGVPKSGF
+937 VYPLRDTVCVPKSGF

-962 LSVGIIQAIVAD
+962 LSVGIIQAVVAD

-1068 DFNFMWQNIGMLM
+1068 DFNFMWQNVGVLM

-1093 SLTLMHKRQFKN
+1093 SLTWMHKRQFKN
-1105 VAENQSV
+1105 IAENQSV

>member
-1 MKWNQ
+1 MKGNQ

-60 DKGAVFDGKPI
+60 DKDAVFDGKPI

-82 DNTSFK
+82 DNKSFK
-88 WEFVSEKEAEKGM
+88 WEFVSEKEAKKGM
-101 EGRKYYML
+101 EDRKYYML

-120 TTLLKDDPKP
+120 TTLLKDNPKP

-154 KIKGEVSS
+154 KIKTEVSS

-176 QDVSKGL
+176 KDVSKGL
-183 ADGAEGANKL
+183 ADGAEGASKL

-218 GEMKDGA
+218 GEMKDGVGRLIDGSGKVTDGLYTLQGKSGEMTVGINKLLDGSGQVTSGLYTLQGKSGEMETGINKLLDGSGQVTDGSSKVTNGLNVLNGKTGEMKSGITELVNGA
-225 QKLADGSN
+225 GQLYGGSSQVNSGLNLLVNKSGELQKGIGNLSDGSGQLYGGLKELEDKSIELNNGLKSVSAGSN
-233 KLVDGSGKV
+233 KLEKGTGELSSGLEKLDGTKNQLEEGAQKIQQGLQDLNNQVHSVVTNQSNEQKSSNTVQQVNAEINKTVESVGQLKEDSLSNVENANQMTKDVAALKEQIASLPQEYQDKLEPFIANVKKSTEAVQKKSTELVGTTNTANKNVLELKSVMSEEREGAQIKVSSPENLNGLVAGIEKLAKEQNKFLANFQGFGQGLGVAKLGANNVTEGSKELNFGVSKLAENGPKLVSGVNELKNGAGKLSGGLGELSTGSNQLITGVNQLADGSGKV
-242 TNGLNTL
+242 TNGL
-249 NSKTGEMQTG
+249 E
-259 IGKLVDGS
+259 
-267 GKVTDGLHVLN
+267 
-278 SNVGIGKLVSGSG
+278 
-291 KVTDGLH
+291 
-298 VLNSNAGIGKLVS
+298 
-311 GSGKVTDGLHVL
+311 
-323 NSNAGIGKLVDG
+323 
-335 SGKVTD
+335 
-341 GLHALNSNAGIG
+341 
-353 KLVDGSGKVTNGLN
+353 
-367 MLNSKTGEMQTGI
+367 
-380 GKLVSGSGKVT
+380 
-391 DGLNTLN
+391 
-398 SKTGEMQKGIGEL
+398 
-411 RDGSEKVTG
+411 
-420 GLNELVSKS
+420 
-429 GDLKTGTTDLSN
+429 
-441 GMGKLV
+441 
-447 EGRSQLEK
+447 
-455 GSQEIQKGLQDLNSN
+455 
-470 VQKSAAGLEEMQSK
+470 
-484 VPSILNTVNE
+484 
-494 KIDGA
+494 
-499 GANVNQLNELTQ
+499 
-511 STAGDAKTAAQD
+511 
-523 VANLQ
+523 
-528 KQIESLP
+528 
-535 KEYQEQLQPFITSAV
+535 
-550 KSTATVQ
+550 
-557 QKAAGVAGGTNKLN
+557 KLN
-571 EEVKQLKGEIHQTTN
+571 G
-586 GLQNK
+586 
-591 LPNPEG
+591 
-597 VKTLAGGIEK
+597 
-607 LTNAQNE
+607 
-614 FVSKFHGFGEGLDKA
+614 
-629 KIGANKLKDGSVQL
+629 
-643 IDGVT
+643 
-648 QLQSGSGK
+648 
-656 VTAGLGELYAGANQM
+656 GLGELSIGANQM
-671 AGGINQLADGSA
+671 AVGINQLA
-683 QVTGGLGTVSERA
+683 GGA
-696 NQMAG
+696 
-701 GINQLADGSS
+701 S
-711 QVTGGLGT
+711 QVTE
-719 VSVGVSKLA
+719 
-728 DGSGQVTDGLGTVS
+728 GSG
-742 VGVSKL
+742 
-748 ADGSGQVTG
+748 
-757 GLGTVSVGVSKL
+757 
-769 ADGSSQVTGGL
+769 
-780 GTVSVAVNQLAD
+780 
-792 GSSQVTGGLG
+792 
-802 TLSAGANQMSGG
+802 
-814 ITQLTDGSSQVT
+814 QVT
-826 TGLGTLNG
+826 TGLGTLSGGTGQLVDGVNKLANG
-834 GLNQMSTGSTQ
+834 SGQVTTGLGTLSNGSTQ

-993 FSIVTSLAFIA
+993 FSIITSLAFIA

-1093 SLTLMHKRQFKN
+1093 SLTWMYKRQFRN
-1105 VAENQSV
+1105 IAENQSV

>member
-88 WEFVSEKEAEKGM
+88 WEFVSEKEAKKGM

-109 VRIPDDFSSNA
+109 VRIPNDFSSNA

-176 QDVSKGL
+176 KDVSKGL

-218 GEMKDGA
+218 GEMKDGV

-233 KLVDGSGKV
+233 KLVDGSGKVTNGLNTLNSKTGEMQIGIGKLLDGSGKV

-267 GKVTDGLHVLN
+267 GKVTDGL
-278 SNVGIGKLVSGSG
+278 
-291 KVTDGLH
+291 
-298 VLNSNAGIGKLVS
+298 
-311 GSGKVTDGLHVL
+311 
-323 NSNAGIGKLVDG
+323 
-335 SGKVTD
+335 
-341 GLHALNSNAGIG
+341 
-353 KLVDGSGKVTNGLN
+353 
-367 MLNSKTGEMQTGI
+367 
-380 GKLVSGSGKVT
+380 
-391 DGLNTLN
+391 NTLN

-420 GLNELVSKS
+420 GLNQLVSKS
-429 GDLKTGTTDLSN
+429 GELKAGTTDLSN
-441 GMGKLV
+441 GMGKLA
-447 EGRSQLEK
+447 EGQSQLEK

-470 VQKSAAGLEEMQSK
+470 VQKSAAGLGEMQSEI
-484 VPSILNTVNE
+484 PSILNAVNE

-499 GANVNQLNELTQ
+499 GENVNQLNELTQ
-511 STAGDAKTAAQD
+511 STAGDAKNAAQE

-557 QKAAGVAGGTNKLN
+557 QKASGVAGGTNKLK
-571 EEVKQLKGEIHQTTN
+571 EEVKQLKGEIHQKTN

-591 LPNPEG
+591 LPNPAG

-614 FVSKFHGFGEGLDKA
+614 FVSKFHGFGEGLDNA
-629 KIGANKLKDGSVQL
+629 KIGADKLKDGSVQL

-648 QLQSGSGK
+648 QLQNGSGK
-656 VTAGLGELYAGANQM
+656 VTAGLGALSAGANQM
-671 AGGINQLADGSA
+671 AGG
-683 QVTGGLGTVSERA
+683 
-696 NQMAG
+696 
-701 GINQLADGSS
+701 
-711 QVTGGLGT
+711 
-719 VSVGVSKLA
+719 
-728 DGSGQVTDGLGTVS
+728 
-742 VGVSKL
+742 
-748 ADGSGQVTG
+748 
-757 GLGTVSVGVSKL
+757 
-769 ADGSSQVTGGL
+769 
-780 GTVSVAVNQLAD
+780 VNQLAD

-802 TLSAGANQMSGG
+802 TLSAGANQMAGG
-814 ITQLTDGSSQVT
+814 VNQLADGSSQVTGGLGTLSVGANKMTGGVNQLADGSGQVT

-834 GLNQMSTGSTQ
+834 GLNKMSTGSTQ

-974 VILLFGLGVEVQS
+974 IILLFGLGVEVQS

-1068 DFNFMWQNIGMLM
+1068 DFDFMWQNIGILM

-1093 SLTLMHKRQFKN
+1093 SLTWMHKRQFRN
-1105 VAENQSV
+1105 IAENQSI

>member
-1 MKWNQ
+1 MKGNQ
-6 LLRKEFT
+6 LLRKEFM

-60 DKGAVFDGKPI
+60 DKGAVFDGKSI

-82 DNTSFK
+82 DNKSFK
-88 WEFVSEKEAEKGM
+88 WEFVSEKEAKKGM

-120 TTLLKDDPKP
+120 TTLLKDNPKP

-154 KIKGEVSS
+154 KIKGEVAS

-193 HDGSS
+193 QDGSS

-218 GEMKDGA
+218 GEMKDGVG
-225 QKLADGSN
+225 KLF
-233 KLVDGSGKV
+233 DGSGKV
-242 TNGLNTL
+242 TAGLNTL
-249 NSKTGEMQTG
+249 NSKTGEMQIG
-259 IGKLVDGS
+259 IGKLVD
-267 GKVTDGLHVLN
+267 
-278 SNVGIGKLVSGSG
+278 
-291 KVTDGLH
+291 
-298 VLNSNAGIGKLVS
+298 

-341 GLHALNSNAGIG
+341 GLHALNSNTGIG

-367 MLNSKTGEMQTGI
+367 TLNSKTSEMQTGI
-380 GKLVSGSGKVT
+380 GKLVDGSGKVT

-398 SKTGEMQKGIGEL
+398 NKTGEMQKGIGEL
-411 RDGSEKVTG
+411 RNGSEKVTG
-420 GLNELVSKS
+420 GLNKLVNKS
-429 GDLKTGTTDLSN
+429 GELKTGTTDLSN
-441 GMGKLV
+441 GMEQLV
-447 EGRSQLEK
+447 GGQNQLEVA
-455 GSQEIQKGLQDLNSN
+455 SQKIEKGLQDLNSKVKN
-470 VQKSAAGLEEMQSK
+470 SAAGLEEIQSK
-484 VPSILNTVNE
+484 GPSILNTVNE

-511 STAGDAKTAAQD
+511 STAGDAKNAAQD

-535 KEYQEQLQPFITSAV
+535 KEYQEQLQPFITSAA

-557 QKAAGVAGGTNKLN
+557 QKSTGVAGGTNKLN
-571 EEVKQLKGEIHQTTN
+571 EEVKQLKGEINQKTSDA
-586 GLQNK
+586 QNK
-591 LPNPEG
+591 LPNTAKLDSLTE
-597 VKTLAGGIEK
+597 GIEK
-607 LTNAQNE
+607 LASAQKG
-614 FVSKFHGFGEGLDKA
+614 FVENFQGFGKNLNVA
-629 KIGANKLKDGSVQL
+629 KEGANKFKNESDQL
-643 IDGVT
+643 ID
-648 QLQSGSGK
+648 
-656 VTAGLGELYAGANQM
+656 A
-671 AGGINQLADGSA
+671 INQ
-683 QVTGGLGTVSERA
+683 
-696 NQMAG
+696 
-701 GINQLADGSS
+701 
-711 QVTGGLGT
+711 
-719 VSVGVSKLA
+719 
-728 DGSGQVTDGLGTVS
+728 
-742 VGVSKL
+742 L

-757 GLGTVSVGVSKL
+757 GLGALSVG
-769 ADGSSQVTGGL
+769 ANQMAGG
-780 GTVSVAVNQLAD
+780 VHQLAD

-802 TLSAGANQMSGG
+802 TLSVGANQMAGG
-814 ITQLTDGSSQVT
+814 VNQLADGSGQVT
-826 TGLGTLNG
+826 TGLGTL
-834 GLNQMSTGSTQ
+834 STGSTQ

-889 GTDKTYDMFAS
+889 GTDKKYDMFAS
-900 PVKVKTEKMAEVPN
+900 PVKVKTEKIAEVPN

-1023 TLIIQLTTSAGT
+1023 TLIMQLTTSAGT

-1068 DFNFMWQNIGMLM
+1068 DFDFMWKNIGMLM

>member
-1 MKWNQ
+1 MKGNQ

-13 EIIKSKKILIP
+13 QIIKSKKILIP

-88 WEFVSEKEAEKGM
+88 WEFVSEKEAKKGM

-120 TTLLKDDPKP
+120 TTLLKDEPKP

-154 KIKGEVSS
+154 KIKGEVAS

-183 ADGAEGANKL
+183 ADGAEGASKL

-218 GEMKDGA
+218 GEMKDGV

-242 TNGLNTL
+242 TNGLNVL
-249 NSKTGEMQTG
+249 NSKTGEMQVG
-259 IGKLVDGS
+259 IGKLVD
-267 GKVTDGLHVLN
+267 
-278 SNVGIGKLVSGSG
+278 
-291 KVTDGLH
+291 
-298 VLNSNAGIGKLVS
+298 

-335 SGKVTD
+335 SGKVT
-341 GLHALNSNAGIG
+341 
-353 KLVDGSGKVTNGLN
+353 NGLN
-367 MLNSKTGEMQTGI
+367 MLNSKTSEMQTGIGKLQDGSQKVTAGLNTLNGKTGEMQTGI
-380 GKLVSGSGKVT
+380 GKLQDGSKKVT
-391 DGLNTLN
+391 NGLNTLV
-398 SKTGEMQKGIGEL
+398 SQSGE
-411 RDGSEKVTG
+411 
-420 GLNELVSKS
+420 
-429 GDLKTGTTDLSN
+429 LKTGTIDLSN
-441 GMGKLV
+441 GMEQLV
-447 EGRSQLEK
+447 GGQSQLE
-455 GSQEIQKGLQDLNSN
+455 GASQKIEKGLEDLDRTVKN
-470 VQKSAAGLEEMQSK
+470 SAADLKEMQSK
-484 VPSILNTVNE
+484 GPSILNTVNE
-494 KIDGA
+494 KINGA
-499 GANVNQLNELTQ
+499 GANVNQLNEFTQ
-511 STAGDAKTAAQD
+511 STAGDAKNAAQD

-571 EEVKQLKGEIHQTTN
+571 EEVKQLKSEINQKT
-586 GLQNK
+586 GDSQNK
-591 LPNPEG
+591 LPNTE
-597 VKTLAGGIEK
+597 KLDSLTNSIEK
-607 LTNAQNE
+607 LVGVQKVFIGDFQEFGKKLNE
-614 FVSKFHGFGEGLDKA
+614 A
-629 KIGANKLKDGSVQL
+629 KEGANKFKNESGQL
-643 IDGVT
+643 IDAIN
-648 QLQSGSGK
+648 QLADGSGK
-656 VTAGLGELYAGANQM
+656 VTGGLDILSAGANQM
-671 AGGINQLADGSA
+671 AGG
-683 QVTGGLGTVSERA
+683 
-696 NQMAG
+696 
-701 GINQLADGSS
+701 
-711 QVTGGLGT
+711 
-719 VSVGVSKLA
+719 
-728 DGSGQVTDGLGTVS
+728 
-742 VGVSKL
+742 
-748 ADGSGQVTG
+748 
-757 GLGTVSVGVSKL
+757 
-769 ADGSSQVTGGL
+769 
-780 GTVSVAVNQLAD
+780 VNQLAD

-802 TLSAGANQMSGG
+802 TLSVGANQMAGG
-814 ITQLTDGSSQVT
+814 VTQLADGSGQVT
-826 TGLGTLNG
+826 TGLGNLNG
-834 GLNQMSTGSTQ
+834 GLNKMSTGSTQ

-962 LSVGIIQAIVAD
+962 LSVGIIQAVVAD

-1068 DFNFMWQNIGMLM
+1068 DFDFMWQNVGVLM

-1093 SLTLMHKRQFKN
+1093 SLTWMHKRQFKN
-1105 VAENQSV
+1105 IAENQSV

>member
-1 MKWNQ
+1 MKGNQ

-13 EIIKSKKILIP
+13 QIIKSKKILIP

-88 WEFVSEKEAEKGM
+88 WEFVSEKEAKKGM

-120 TTLLKDDPKP
+120 TTLLKDEPKP

-154 KIKGEVSS
+154 KIKGEVAS

-183 ADGAEGANKL
+183 ADGAEGASKL
-193 HDGSS
+193 HDGSN

-218 GEMKDGA
+218 GEMKDGV

-233 KLVDGSGKV
+233 KLQDGSGKV
-242 TNGLNTL
+242 TAGLNTL
-249 NSKTGEMQTG
+249 NSKSG
-259 IGKLVDGS
+259 IGKLQD
-267 GKVTDGLHVLN
+267 
-278 SNVGIGKLVSGSG
+278 
-291 KVTDGLH
+291 
-298 VLNSNAGIGKLVS
+298 
-311 GSGKVTDGLHVL
+311 
-323 NSNAGIGKLVDG
+323 
-335 SGKVTD
+335 
-341 GLHALNSNAGIG
+341 
-353 KLVDGSGKVTNGLN
+353 
-367 MLNSKTGEMQTGI
+367 
-380 GKLVSGSGKVT
+380 GSGKVT

-398 SKTGEMQKGIGEL
+398 SKTGEMQKGISEL
-411 RDGSEKVTG
+411 HDGSEKVTN
-420 GLNELVSKS
+420 GLSILVSKT
-429 GDLKTGTTDLSN
+429 GELKTGTTELSN
-441 GMGKLV
+441 GMEKLV
-447 EGRSQLEK
+447 GGQSQLEK
-455 GSQEIQKGLQDLNSN
+455 GSQEIQKGLQELNN
-470 VQKSAAGLEEMQSK
+470 KVQNSVAGLGEMQLK

-494 KIDGA
+494 KIDGT

-511 STAGDAKTAAQD
+511 STAGDAKNAAQD

-535 KEYQEQLQPFITSAV
+535 KEYQEQLQPFITNAV

-571 EEVKQLKGEIHQTTN
+571 EEVKQLKGEISEKTSGMQS
-586 GLQNK
+586 K
-591 LPNPEG
+591 MPNPEDVG
-597 VKTLAGGIEK
+597 NLTSGIKK

-614 FVSKFHGFGEGLDKA
+614 FVSKFHGLGEGVGNA
-629 KIGANKLKDGSVQL
+629 KVGADRLKNGSGQL
-643 IDGVT
+643 IDGVN
-648 QLQSGSGK
+648 QLFDGSGK
-656 VTAGLGELYAGANQM
+656 VTE
-671 AGGINQLADGSA
+671 
-683 QVTGGLGTVSERA
+683 GLGTLSVGA

-719 VSVGVSKLA
+719 LSVGITKLA
-728 DGSGQVTDGLGTVS
+728 DGS
-742 VGVSKL
+742 
-748 ADGSGQVTG
+748 
-757 GLGTVSVGVSKL
+757 
-769 ADGSSQVTGGL
+769 
-780 GTVSVAVNQLAD
+780 N
-792 GSSQVTGGLG
+792 
-802 TLSAGANQMSGG
+802 
-814 ITQLTDGSSQVT
+814 QVT
-826 TGLGTLNG
+826 TGIGTLNG
-834 GLNQMSTGSTQ
+834 GLNKMSTGSTQ

-952 SWFISKFGVL
+952 SWFISKFSVL
-962 LSVGIIQAIVAD
+962 LSVGIIQAVVAD

-1068 DFNFMWQNIGMLM
+1068 DFNFMWQNIGILM

-1093 SLTLMHKRQFKN
+1093 SLTWMHKRQFKN
-1105 VAENQSV
+1105 IAENQSV

>member
-1 MKWNQ
+1 MKGNQ

-13 EIIKSKKILIP
+13 QIIKSKKILIP

-88 WEFVSEKEAEKGM
+88 WEFVSEKEAKKGM

-154 KIKGEVSS
+154 KIKGEVAS

-183 ADGAEGANKL
+183 ADGAEGASKL

-218 GEMKDGA
+218 GEMKDGV

-242 TNGLNTL
+242 TAGLNTL
-249 NSKTGEMQTG
+249 NSKSG
-259 IGKLVDGS
+259 IGKLQD
-267 GKVTDGLHVLN
+267 
-278 SNVGIGKLVSGSG
+278 
-291 KVTDGLH
+291 
-298 VLNSNAGIGKLVS
+298 
-311 GSGKVTDGLHVL
+311 
-323 NSNAGIGKLVDG
+323 
-335 SGKVTD
+335 
-341 GLHALNSNAGIG
+341 
-353 KLVDGSGKVTNGLN
+353 
-367 MLNSKTGEMQTGI
+367 
-380 GKLVSGSGKVT
+380 GSGKVT

-398 SKTGEMQKGIGEL
+398 SKTGEMQKGISKL
-411 RDGSEKVTG
+411 HDGSEKVTN
-420 GLNELVSKS
+420 GLSILVSKT
-429 GDLKTGTTDLSN
+429 GELKTGTTELSN
-441 GMGKLV
+441 GMEKLA
-447 EGRSQLEK
+447 GGQRQLEE
-455 GSQEIQKGLQDLNSN
+455 GSQEIQKGLQELNN
-470 VQKSAAGLEEMQSK
+470 KVQSSVAGLGEMQSK

-511 STAGDAKTAAQD
+511 STAGDAKNAAQD

-535 KEYQEQLQPFITSAV
+535 KEYQEQLQPFITNAV

-571 EEVKQLKGEIHQTTN
+571 EEVKQLKGEISEKTSGMQS
-586 GLQNK
+586 K
-591 LPNPEG
+591 MPNPEDVG
-597 VKTLAGGIEK
+597 NLTSGFKK

-614 FVSKFHGFGEGLDKA
+614 FVSKFHGLGEGLGNA
-629 KIGANKLKDGSVQL
+629 KVGADRLKNGSGQL
-643 IDGVT
+643 IDGVN
-648 QLQSGSGK
+648 QLFDGSGK
-656 VTAGLGELYAGANQM
+656 VTE
-671 AGGINQLADGSA
+671 
-683 QVTGGLGTVSERA
+683 GLGTLSVGA

-719 VSVGVSKLA
+719 LSVGVTKLA
-728 DGSGQVTDGLGTVS
+728 DGSD
-742 VGVSKL
+742 
-748 ADGSGQVTG
+748 
-757 GLGTVSVGVSKL
+757 
-769 ADGSSQVTGGL
+769 
-780 GTVSVAVNQLAD
+780 
-792 GSSQVTGGLG
+792 
-802 TLSAGANQMSGG
+802 
-814 ITQLTDGSSQVT
+814 QVT
-826 TGLGTLNG
+826 TGIGTLNG
-834 GLNQMSTGSTQ
+834 GLNKMSTGSTQ

-962 LSVGIIQAIVAD
+962 LSVGIIQAVVAD
-974 VILLFGLGVEVQS
+974 IILLFGLGVEVQS
-987 IPYFIL
+987 ITYFIL

-1012 FGDAGRFIAII
+1012 LGDAGRFIAII

-1068 DFNFMWQNIGMLM
+1068 DFNFMWQNIGILM

-1093 SLTLMHKRQFKN
+1093 SLTWMHKRQFKN
-1105 VAENQSV
+1105 IAENQSV